1 MLCNLSDSI
10 SIKDISSNQLIL
22 IFCLDEQEAVQK
34 RTFTK
39 WINSHLAKRDPPLV
53 VKDLYEDIKDG
64 VMLLALLEVLS
75 GHKLPCE
82 QGRKLRRIHWLAN
95 VGTALRFLEGRRS
108 VYRGSPIKLVNINTT
123 DIVDGRPSIV
133 LGLIW
138 TIILYFQIEELTSS
152 LPPQKGQNSSN
163 SSVDSSNSTETAS
176 PPVKRKP
183 RLSFQ
188 GGAKR
193 ALLKWVQ
200 RTATKRLGLDVKDFG
215 PSWRSGV
222 AFHAVIFA
230 LRPQLVNM
238 ERVWNRPNRANLEE
252 AFSLAERE
260 LGIPRLLD
268 PEDVDV
274 DKPDEKSIMTYVA
287 QFLKHHPDAGEA
299 ESVGQQEEV
308 LYYIDFK
315 SKLCLSLPLSQ
326 SFKQYRVQYE
336 LKRRQVLSSLQS
348 TQRDG
353 ILTSDQALFKQAWE
367 RISTRLLDWHIQLDS
382 ALPNPLG
389 AVGIWLHQA
398 EKILQEEPLPQQSHE
413 QTANAIHQTLQQHQV
428 QCCIQNKERSLH
440 RDRSVSGVP
449 VPAEQL
455 QDMAERLNYI
465 STSSHVHLSKLEFW
479 ELKYRMLAL
488 LTLGESK
495 LKSWIVKYGR
505 LETTQLLLQ
514 SYVSFVEGQ
523 QFFQKYESLYEDLK
537 QAAVLYT
544 NADSSAEEAV
554 RRFLRDMADQWR
566 SLAVEIR
573 SVRSMLKEVEGNW
586 EKYSSAV
593 SSLQAWLEDAQVAL
607 HQPENTKRE
616 FFRNLP
622 HWMDQHTTMNDS
634 GNFLIETCDE
644 TVSRDL
650 KHQLLLLNGRW
661 RDMFIKSCQS
671 HLAAMSC
678 LCGCPLFKKKLEVQ
692 YKTAARSAQLRA
704 RDTVNGDRRQTLTTM
719 ASIKG
724 QLYKV
729 QHERLL
735 FIVRELQ
742 VLMQEALEW
751 RRVAETN
758 GNLTRR
764 FEESRAELE
773 KALRVGQACLKE
785 RGDPAELLSKHN
797 DFFGRLDQ
805 RVLNAYLKACDDL
818 TDILPE
824 EEQQGL
830 QESVRRLHKQWK
842 DIQAEAPAH
851 LLRLKVE
858 AERRIVL
865 ASLQEC
871 RIELQKEDKAIATS
885 GSERVIREHRVYFR
899 QKDPLAVCERRL
911 KTMEQL
917 CQKLPEN
924 DPMQRALLET
934 KDHLLEVRDEVERTY
949 VRFQQ
954 HPDKWREWHHG
965 VLKGHVDAL
974 DWLKTRLSVLEDVS
988 TEAEVLTQTTALEDL
1003 SIQFN
1008 FHVSSLEEVRAFF
1021 MRQFRVLSLF
1031 LKHLFKSRGRHDTW
1045 ENFKHLIVAIR
1056 FACVPFLFTCV
1067 FQSTLR
1073 AWQDFEQDREAVGQ
1087 FVCSAT
1093 PILQRERI
1101 FSSLENLTTEL
1112 DHAQLHTKTGVIT
1125 EQAKSLVKK
1134 AAEIQLGAQNHSLL
1148 HDQAQAAQERVQEI
1162 HISLEKMIMGLE
1174 KMQVRWQNFNS
1185 ESEAFSSWVCER
1197 EKELEALDLNS
1208 AHLDQQ
1214 LQTVEERMKVLS
1226 QLESE
1231 SHALARFITPGGAER
1246 IKARLIQI
1254 GRYWEELR
1262 SNVKQRGMELQASV
1276 LHKVNCSTRCLMVS
1290 RIQELQAHLAQLEQF
1305 NQALVTFTLWSENF
1319 LGELRRKSKV
1329 TISDLISVKTQIK
1342 DEALLQTQR
1351 EAIDGL
1357 QQHMDALGPSL
1368 SPEDLQRLQV
1378 RKEDCLQPVC
1388 EAQSLLQRRSEALGK
1403 LETFLVTYRSA
1414 TNSVQTL
1421 QGAVEGRG
1429 SWDQAK
1435 AEQLNQDLGQ
1445 LAQKLASLEV
1455 QAISLDSSL
1464 NKASLHLHRAEGER
1478 TSCRRLVDE
1487 QGSGLQRLQR
1497 SLGTRQSE
1505 AETLAGLWNSFRG
1518 RKELLLRSL
1527 MELEEKVRK
1536 TWLTE
1541 PSTQNFQQRYCF
1553 SRCYILFFSLSNEIH
1568 FMVPQR
1574 EIWLFQI
1581 ARQIMKCVGTTSYE
1595 YENIK
1600 YVEWVIFWQEQCAVL
1615 LDVCK
1620 DYFTL
1625 KSRITSAVERAHA
1638 VTAAQSG
1645 QHNPEDIRRALS
1657 RLEAVKPE
1665 LAGTQEELN
1674 LFFSKGKHLIS
1685 ELRKLPEHTG
1695 ESVRTEMDC
1704 IVDRWL
1710 DTSERLDSDID
1721 HLTVFLALWN
1731 EINSIANDIECWT
1744 ATSVSELSEGA
1755 VNLLSSSNVD
1765 ERLLELES
1773 KEEVLKVL
1781 QRKVTEL
1788 QEVTKT
1794 QQTPAELQTMEAD
1807 LRKKIIHAGEVYEQT
1822 RSIVKDFGVQ
1832 RQQLQDIISQLAEQL
1847 ETIEYTLS
1855 ELSQSS
1861 DPENVAKIKVS
1872 FFHFSSF
1879 AFRPSL
1885 ERSCQASL
1893 TLSDGRAGDPEASQ
1907 TMELLSSHQALV
1919 QEAWVRLRGLQ
1930 EYQAF
1935 NEALRAMGDWLE
1947 EVEEKLEKLESTEGD
1962 KKEVEER
1969 LERVQDILL
1978 MKGEGEVKLNMA
1990 AGKGELVIKSSG
2002 EAGQGVIHFK
2012 LQEVED
2018 AWAALLLRAMSCH
2031 SRLEWTVSQWGLFVE
2046 SRAQL
2051 QGWLEQVE
2059 AEVKGPLEP
2068 QLGLREKRQQLDRLC
2083 LLSADVEDH
2092 QGALCYLEESAAEL
2106 YKRTGDATFR
2116 EDETALLRAQFDDVR
2131 AATEVMVRFSECV
2144 VFEHEKY
2151 METVREL
2158 TDWLLSKGE
2167 DLQRCSDPSGNSAS
2181 IQRKLTDVRV
2191 RKELVLDPT
2200 HFRMNI
2206 GVLEGLQAAEVME
2219 EKLKA
2224 RLNELCG
2231 FSTDL
2236 GPQSERVSALIKLH
2250 NSLGLRAS
2258 RECQNKEKLLEQR
2271 FRSSL
2276 RDFRQWLVNANI
2288 STAKCFDSPHSIQE
2302 ASAALQRIQEFMSD
2316 REQGQARLDAVLAH
2330 GEQLSAVVQADRVEA
2345 VRAKTSAASDDWRS
2359 LMDNLQQREAILQ
2372 GLQSRMQA
2380 FEESLQPLQDW
2391 LNRTEITVQDSS
2403 TRLHDLPAKR
2413 LELCKL
2419 QSVLEEMCCR
2429 EPELGGLRERAHSLW
2444 EGQAAGKGFVHRV
2457 CQLAARYLAL
2467 SNRTKEKVSRIER
2480 VVGEH
2485 QLFSQ
2490 GLQELQSWVSEAQK
2504 ILETCRS
2511 TTADKSMLVT
2521 RMGHLEDLL
2530 TARQEREIQLKML
2543 ITRGE
2548 AVQRNTS
2555 AEGVPVVR
2563 KQIQDL
2569 KDSWDLLLSGTIQ
2582 CKSQLEGALS
2592 HWTSYQE
2599 DVSQFEG
2606 WLERVEES
2614 LGSSDKHYTE
2624 MRDKTANLRKAK
2636 LLYEEVLS
2644 RSSPLDTIATKGSN
2658 MTEHSATQQEV
2669 HKLNERYEAVKAKAK
2684 AAVSKAEELV
2694 LVHQEYQRGLHMF
2707 EDWLEQ
2713 EQSSLALLS
2722 PLDGD
2727 VDTLE
2732 KTLKELESSCSQG
2745 LTLLKSALASREQV
2759 VPWGVPQ
2766 IEERALETAQRE
2778 WQEYQERMRDTKTQV
2793 VQTLSR
2799 LQQLESCFQ
2808 SLDQWVED
2816 IERKVRLRSHRRSDS
2831 TTKDTQLQQL
2841 LVSETSL
2848 LWLSDFEM
2856 EGLSA
2861 LAQQI
2866 VEDAHVSARVS
2877 TRVTQLTARYHAVLL
2892 RIQVSKEH
2900 LNSLIIAEAQ
2910 STLRTFSVWQSV
2922 AAAEFRTVSESK
2934 EALDRTTMEKKMKR
2948 LETLQGDMDHGHR
2961 LLKTLREKVE
2971 QAISFLDDSSASKL
2985 EREVQAGRSHL
2996 EELILGL
3003 RAEHSTT
3010 ERRILLYKEF
3020 QERYKTQQQWLSQTR
3035 ALLSSSVEPKAELY
3049 QRRAQLAK
3057 YKAVEQ
3063 ALLSRNSAVSSVL
3076 EKGETLLSLLHS
3088 PSIKENMDRLQT
3100 DYKGLRTAAR
3110 VQKLEGHVKKQEA
3123 YHTELQEVERWLL
3136 QMSSRMVTP
3145 DPAPDG
3151 GLEAATQQLAR
3162 HKAIMEEIAG
3172 FEERLAGLKERGEE
3186 LVSGC
3191 SERLQA
3197 RLRQQTQSHLQG
3209 ARDSYSAICS
3219 TAQRV
3224 YQSLDRELQRHVS
3237 LRDTLQQCQT
3247 WLSNIQE
3254 ELQPPCWGLSVQVK
3268 QERTLQEQASTYL
3281 QLVCSTCDLSDEKV
3295 RETAADIQQ
3304 VKIQVEERM
3313 LESQELAENWRT
3325 IESLRSDLESRLR
3338 EAEQLLQ
3345 NMFRRSAELEPK
3357 VAQNQLDQAQDF
3369 IQEMQARQADLAHLR
3384 ESVGKLVT
3392 SQESPEL
3399 LEVGRLRRAWLELG
3413 KQAAKLLEQR
3423 EEDLQ
3428 RSGDYHECLST
3439 AEELF
3444 DQLSNAEKN
3453 TVEYLDALKK
3463 LSLDLQDQRCVLDDL
3478 RDNRNTILPR
3488 LSLEDKDLVKEQVG
3502 YLEQRWIHLEMQ
3514 VQQKIQDTMKTL
3526 EDLNH
3531 LEDQL
3536 RETQEW
3542 AEVQRPSVSEVLKT
3556 SPPPDLAQSFLFDH
3570 LSFCAEL
3577 EAKQQLL
3584 TQVVSEADSLS
3595 SHLGLDER
3603 RSLQALVQEVQ
3614 TLLESLGAKAAQHR
3628 KSLSKVFTE
3637 RTQFLQA
3644 LDRATGWIKQQEQ
3657 RVLADEHIALLPD
3670 ELSKQVSTCKNICS
3684 TLRAYQVELTS
3695 LWTQGRE
3702 LVMNATEEEKTET
3715 LQRLEELQ
3723 GTFES
3728 SLQRCTQHLQHLEKA
3743 LVIRKYFKVDLD
3755 RVCEWLREAEAAV
3768 FPVIDLSG
3776 SDERLQNQLDKYQQ
3790 LLDQTSAYENLLLIV
3805 QRAGQEI
3812 LPTLNEV
3819 DHCYL
3824 DEKLN
3829 GLPQQYNNILVST
3842 KEKRERVQRVIV
3854 ERREFESLIEVTHKA
3869 LRQLQEQ
3876 CDALE
3881 EPQTSQSLEGGQRL
3895 HSDYSELEKGLANL
3909 FQAMKELRGK
3919 TQDFQSMGQP
3929 YKPEV
3934 VEQLVSLHSRLNR
3947 VTKDKVKQLNS
3958 TLNTLKDYNAAVLKM
3973 DSSMNA
3979 IKEKLCS
3986 DEHTDAMQR
3995 LSSLH
4000 KLAKDLEDVA
4010 SFSETLTGQRKE
4022 LGQHFES
4029 NALKT
4034 QVASEKPQL
4043 QALKSK
4049 ISDCINECENSVV
4062 ESCSFQTE
4070 IKVTLKWLK
4079 TLREK
4084 IRCPFNLQKTN
4095 VDLVEDE
4102 VRSVLA
4108 LEDEMKSRLKLLN
4121 ILRENEKQKSN
4132 TELSSHI
4139 EGYLKDIEKL
4149 ETEVR
4154 QALTDKQIMKC
4165 MYTCSF
4171 IVLHNVWTAIILKRL
4186 TLKLHLY
4193 LNLLFLLFFRC
4204 SAQWSVFQIESKE
4217 FIKQMSEIEKR
4228 LEGFSTAKASSLQEA
4243 EDKLQSHHVSL
4254 GFFLF
4259 IHKLTKLEEHIA
4271 QFDETVSGAM
4281 VSHSVCAMRCQWTQ
4295 LNSVARA
4302 QEKALKDT
4310 VHDWRCFTEK
4320 VTSKNVLFC
4329 HCMSKDLGKDLL
4341 IFSHLLQ
4348 QVSVSRQQVQLELLE
4363 REEVERELGLVKG
4376 WIQDTQGLLLSP
4388 TADLDTLLSDLEVQ
4402 NFTTPLRETQCT
4414 CYRLLTLCEEL
4425 VHCSHA
4431 LSELDV
4437 AVQEF
4442 GEQNPLLARQL
4453 SVSLSKLT
4461 ELHSQTSR
4469 LAEGKTTRLK
4479 KAEQHFEEFN
4489 EMLTLVLN
4497 WTEKAET
4504 LISTNIVWSP
4514 ASMMQEQIRTHQA
4527 LLREWRKLQGDMEG
4541 LVERVGLLGDVVQ
4554 TEALHQQVAE
4564 LSHHAE
4570 ELQQR
4575 AKSRLL
4581 SLQDAAKDLGR
4592 LESEVK
4598 SLHQSVERVQ
4608 ETLAS
4613 PDLAHLSLREQLV
4626 QRQLLLTEM
4635 EGIKVQ
4641 VQALQTCM
4649 SNLQLPE
4656 EAMATLPLC
4665 VTAQNLQQDSSHLQ
4679 HTAIQQCNILQEAM
4693 VQYEQYE
4700 QEVKNLQKLIEEAH
4714 RVIQDRP
4721 VATGNIQELQTQIQH
4736 HEELA
4741 QKIKGYQEQIAALNS
4756 KCKMLTVKA
4765 KHATMLLTVSEV
4777 DGLSDD
4783 LEELEEEEVE
4793 MSKHPATHPSVV
4805 MMTAGR
4811 CHTLLSP
4818 VTEESGEEGTNS
4830 EVSSPPACRSPSP
4843 GPNADAS
4850 LNQVPPAL
4858 LLASLI
4864 HPSYAKELYDP
4875 SMESSASA
4883 NLDDLQRSWETLKNV
4898 ISEKQKSLYEALER
4912 QQHYQEALQS
4922 VSTKMESIE
4931 TSLNEG
4937 LEPGKSPESQMAA
4950 HQALM
4955 DEILMLQDEISALQ
4969 ACFSEELQRDEESPE
4984 QDVGDQ
4990 LALHSTLTVLGERMA
5005 TIRMK
5010 ASGKRQLLEERL
5022 SEQLEE
5028 QRQEQALQRYHSEA
5042 EELDHWLLST
5052 RASLTSALQPN
5063 AEDMDMEE
5071 QLIDCQNMLMEIEQ
5085 KVLCL
5090 SELSVHSESLL
5101 LEGKVG
5107 MRGDAEQLTLKLH
5120 GLKSSLLELQ
5130 RILQDKHTH
5139 IQFIQHKC
5147 INKIILS
5154 FTNIPDL
5161 LQCWIITTTY
5171 ALFFSSHFL
5180 QGLNKE
5186 VKNVSEEVSKCREA
5200 MGGDAESMWGGEGDG
5215 GGHDL
5220 IEEVL
5225 DGLEERLRLVDSLLD
5240 QRCDSIRD
5248 RVQEHVTFQ
5257 VVSNVLVCLWMVHC
5271 FKSLRFSALN
5281 IVCTF
5286 CVCYTQTLAEAEDG
5300 LREFEQRV
5308 CEMRGRGETLQ
5319 QDPVSTQE
5327 LLKLQDVYE
5336 ELVEMVGSRRS
5347 SLNQTLVLKAQYEK
5361 ALQDLQELVDTA
5373 HDKMAA
5379 DQKMTVGSVLEVQI
5393 LLDKHKEFFQGLEAH
5408 VVLTQA
5414 FFRQVSGVVVQRE
5427 AQALEQTV
5435 AQAQTVLKQAHRR
5448 GVELEG
5454 ILEAWSRFVG
5464 DYQAVYRQLEA
5475 VESSIPSV
5483 GLVEETEERLTER
5496 IALYQRLKSSL
5507 AERQQQL
5514 YEVLEDG
5521 KKLLLS
5527 VCCSE
5532 LEAQLTQLGEHWLCC
5547 TTKVNKELHRLDST
5561 LKHWT
5566 SYQSDSAE
5574 LGQWLASA
5582 LDRLEF
5588 WSTQSVT
5595 VPQELETVRDHLHAF
5610 LEFSKEVDAKSS
5622 LRSSV
5627 LSRGN
5632 QLLRLKRVDTAALR
5646 SHLGQVETQWA
5657 DLLTRIPVV
5666 QEKLH
5671 QLQMEKLA
5679 SRHAIT
5685 ELMSWISLMENIIQ
5699 EDQSKI
5705 MEAVGSEVVQTYI
5718 QKYKGFRIDLSCK
5731 QLTVDF
5737 VNQSVLQ
5744 MSSQDVEGK
5753 RSDKTDFAERLGA
5766 MNRRWQ
5772 ILQGLITEKIQLLEG
5787 LLESWLEYE
5796 NGVQALKTWISMQE
5810 EKTKRKP
5817 RIEDVASAQNAL
5829 KDCQELEE
5837 LLKEKEK
5844 ELEKVEEK
5852 GRVLVQDKKGEAS
5865 SVVMETLKG
5874 LNQSWTNLDQMIG
5887 QTKVSLRAVLEQ
5899 WSLYKR
5905 ACEEIHGYLMEG
5917 RYSISRLHLLTG
5929 SPEAV
5934 LVQVENLEN
5943 LQEELDRQESSLK
5956 KFGSLT
5962 EQLLKDSHPSVAD
5975 SLNTAL
5981 SDVNH
5986 RWNTLLEQISEQLRN
6001 SKSLLQLWQHYK
6013 QLHEHN
6019 SKDVQRLEERAER
6032 LLNSAAH
6039 REITEEEVKTWIR
6052 DCSDLLKTHGSVQGT
6067 LQQLTEVEEQ
6077 LRLQVEPSAMATF
6090 HTDYLSLNQRLA
6102 TVGHGLHRQQSLLEA
6117 GMKDYES
6124 FTDELDSLSRCPEEA
6139 EEVLKVSDPAVSA
6152 ELFCLQERMD
6162 KLKTQMLK
6170 LSRLSPDLEHL
6181 NGLGYRLPLND
6192 QEMIRLQNLNR
6203 TWASCSAHTTERFSK
6218 LQAAVLQRQSFLEK
6232 CEAWLTFLTQTEEK
6246 LAAEISGNY
6255 QSLLEQQREH
6265 ELFQAEMFSR
6275 QQILYSIISDGHQLL
6290 NQGQVEDRDDFGLK
6304 LALLSNQ
6311 WQGVVRRAQQRR
6323 GIIDGLVCQWQ
6334 RYTELAE
6341 KLRHW
6346 LKEVQEPEEQQEGG
6360 TVTLQQARGILDHI
6374 QLKERVLQRQQGS
6387 YVLAVEAGR
6396 QLLLSAD
6403 ARAEALLQSELT
6415 DLQERWRSTSIRLDE
6430 RKKELLSLLKDW
6442 EQCEKGI
6449 AASHE
6454 KLRAFKRKLSLA
6466 LPDHHEELHSEQIR
6480 CKELEGS
6487 TEGWTDDVT
6496 GLCVLRDA
6504 LSSNLSSDDLTV
6516 LQERL
6521 ELLQRQWEETCHQ
6534 LALRRQQ
6541 VSEKLNE
6548 WAVFNEK
6555 NKELCEWLTH
6565 MESKVSQNG
6574 DITIE
6579 EMIEKLRKDYQEEI
6593 SVAEENK
6600 QQLEQMG
6607 ERLARSSHE
6616 SKAAEIHY
6624 KLSKVNERW
6633 QHLLDL
6639 IAARVKK
6646 LRETL
6651 VAVQQLDKN
6660 MSSLRSWLAH
6670 IETELSRPIV
6680 YETCDTNEIQK
6691 KLNQQQDMQRDI
6703 EKHST
6708 GVASVLNLCEVL
6720 LHDCDA
6726 CATET
6731 ECDSIQQATRG
6742 LDRRWRNICA
6752 VAMERRL
6759 KIEETWRL
6767 WQKFLDDYSRFE
6779 DWLKAS
6785 ERTAALPNS
6794 SGVLYTVA
6802 KEELKKFEAFQR
6814 QVQECLT
6821 QLELIN
6827 KQYRRLA
6834 RENRTDSS
6842 CRLRQMVHDGNRRW
6856 DTLQRRVT
6864 AILRRL
6870 KHFISQREEFE
6881 TARDSILVWLTEM
6894 DLQLTNIEHFSE
6906 CDVQAKI
6913 KQLKAFQQE
6922 IELNTMKIGSVFS
6935 QGEALMEKSEPL
6947 DAAVIEEELDE
6958 LQRYC
6963 REVFGRVE
6971 RYYRKLTRLP
6981 LVDDDC
6987 DGSDREFDLDGSG
7000 DLSDLQ
7006 WEESNSLPR
7015 SNNSR
7020 PPSVNAAPLRAN
7032 GSGRDTPASVDSIPL
7047 EWDHDYDLEPM
7058 SHSISSDK
7066 RGRDGEEDEDILC
7079 DVVIPESPE
7088 AYIKLTENTLRSSSG
7103 TQLVISNW
7111 SSGVIARWELMQA
7124 QSHSSQNSQRED
7136 LVLLQQITSDL
7147 EAMEAWFNKTEN
7159 ELTELRGKDLSTDIR
7174 TIKERIRKLK
7184 ELQKEVDAHKSKILS
7199 LNLSS
7204 VGLLQSDSE
7213 ESRKLRER
7221 LKEMNSRWDRLGKA
7235 LQQWRGAL
7243 QEALMQCQEFHE
7255 LSHGLLLWLENI
7267 DRRRNEIVP
7276 ISSGLDRHTL
7286 RAHYR
7291 ALEQIQQ
7298 ELVDSE
7304 QRVSV
7309 LQDLSVHL
7317 LVQAQGSE
7325 CLEAQERVHV
7335 IGNRLRLLLKA
7346 VASDLQLLE
7355 RELRSL
7361 GDTQDLSA
7369 WSLADDVET
7378 SGSASPVS
7386 VVNVPVQ
7393 QSRGGSACASSR
7405 SGTSGPRGGAAAGRC
7420 QSFLLRVLRAALP
7433 LQLLLLLIV
7442 GLACLVPMT
7451 EEDYSCAHA
7460 NNFARS
7466 FHPMLRYTN
7475 GPPPI

>member
-1 MLCNLSDSI
+1 IQRS
-10 SIKDISSNQLIL
+10 K
-22 IFCLDEQEAVQK
+22 QEAVQK

-95 VGTALRFLEGRRS
+95 VGTALRFLEGRR
-108 VYRGSPIKLVNINTT
+108 IKLVNINTT

-308 LYYIDFK
+308 LLLYVFCV
-315 SKLCLSLPLSQ
+315 SLSLSVSLSQ
-326 SFKQYRVQYE
+326 REQRKVLRELKVWADQLEKDCAQAQMDKGDPGHQYKSFKQYRVQYE

-661 RDMFIKSCQS
+661 RDMFIKAKQ
-671 HLAAMSC
+671 
-678 LCGCPLFKKKLEVQ
+678 KKCSTSSFVQ

-742 VLMQEALEW
+742 VNYSELCPLITLEW

-954 HPDKWREWHHG
+954 HPDKWREWH
-965 VLKGHVDAL
+965 
-974 DWLKTRLSVLEDVS
+974 
-988 TEAEVLTQTTALEDL
+988 
-1003 SIQFN
+1003 
-1008 FHVSSLEEVRAFF
+1008 
-1021 MRQFRVLSLF
+1021 
-1031 LKHLFKSRGRHDTW
+1031 
-1045 ENFKHLIVAIR
+1045 
-1056 FACVPFLFTCV
+1056 
-1067 FQSTLR
+1067 
-1073 AWQDFEQDREAVGQ
+1073 
-1087 FVCSAT
+1087 
-1093 PILQRERI
+1093 
-1101 FSSLENLTTEL
+1101 
-1112 DHAQLHTKTGVIT
+1112 LHTKTGVIT

-1276 LHKVNCSTRCLMVS
+1276 LHKVKLN
-1290 RIQELQAHLAQLEQF
+1290 EDLEEFIHYFISYQDVW
-1305 NQALVTFTLWSENF
+1305 QALKQLQPRLVSLS
-1319 LGELRRKSKV
+1319 LGLRRLCDGGQVEKAVADLQHAHTECTQKAASKQAMLEDLLSLWQKQV
-1329 TISDLISVKTQIK
+1329 LTFLAKCVIICISSLTWEHWGLQRFK
-1342 DEALLQTQR
+1342 AL

-1765 ERLLELES
+1765 ERLA
-1773 KEEVLKVL
+1773 
-1781 QRKVTEL
+1781 Q
-1788 QEVTKT
+1788 
-1794 QQTPAELQTMEAD
+1794 
-1807 LRKKIIHAGEVYEQT
+1807 
-1822 RSIVKDFGVQ
+1822 F
-1832 RQQLQDIISQLAEQL
+1832 
-1847 ETIEYTLS
+1847 
-1855 ELSQSS
+1855 
-1861 DPENVAKIKVS
+1861 KVS
-1872 FFHFSSF
+1872 GKNHPTSLRPQCLLRAGKSRITPNGSSSF

-2018 AWAALLLRAMSCH
+2018 SSSMYVS
-2031 SRLEWTVSQWGLFVE
+2031 STWTVSQWGLFVE

-2131 AATEVMVRFSECV
+2131 AATEVMCWLQIVSN
-2144 VFEHEKY
+2144 HIY
-2151 METVREL
+2151 
-2158 TDWLLSKGE
+2158 TDFLYPE
-2167 DLQRCSDPSGNSAS
+2167 
-2181 IQRKLTDVRV
+2181 
-2191 RKELVLDPT
+2191 
-2200 HFRMNI
+2200 

-2582 CKSQLEGALS
+2582 CKRSGF
-2592 HWTSYQE
+2592 HY
-2599 DVSQFEG
+2599 
-2606 WLERVEES
+2606 
-2614 LGSSDKHYTE
+2614 SDKHYTE
-2624 MRDKTANLRKAK
+2624 MRDKTANLR
-2636 LLYEEVLS
+2636 
-2644 RSSPLDTIATKGSN
+2644 
-2658 MTEHSATQQEV
+2658 
-2669 HKLNERYEAVKAKAK
+2669 KAK

-2732 KTLKELESSCSQG
+2732 KTLKELETLQSSCSQG

-2841 LVSETSL
+2841 LQWQMEAGQKQS
-2848 LWLSDFEM
+2848 EM

-2892 RIQVSKEH
+2892 RIQETVKQLQEEIMS
-2900 LNSLIIAEAQ
+2900 IAEAQ

-3010 ERRILLYKEF
+3010 ERRILLYKD
-3020 QERYKTQQQWLSQTR
+3020 
-3035 ALLSSSVEPKAELY
+3035 
-3049 QRRAQLAK
+3049 
-3057 YKAVEQ
+3057 
-3063 ALLSRNSAVSSVL
+3063 SVL

-3110 VQKLEGHVKKQEA
+3110 AQVQKLEGHVKKQEA

-3162 HKAIMEEIAG
+3162 HK
-3172 FEERLAGLKERGEE
+3172 
-3186 LVSGC
+3186 
-3191 SERLQA
+3191 
-3197 RLRQQTQSHLQG
+3197 
-3209 ARDSYSAICS
+3209 
-3219 TAQRV
+3219 V

-3444 DQLSNAEKN
+3444 DQLSSEWDYLTRGDAEKN

-3603 RSLQALVQEVQ
+3603 RSLQALVQE
-3614 TLLESLGAKAAQHR
+3614 
-3628 KSLSKVFTE
+3628 
-3637 RTQFLQA
+3637 
-3644 LDRATGWIKQQEQ
+3644 
-3657 RVLADEHIALLPD
+3657 
-3670 ELSKQVSTCKNICS
+3670 
-3684 TLRAYQVELTS
+3684 
-3695 LWTQGRE
+3695 
-3702 LVMNATEEEKTET
+3702 
-3715 LQRLEELQ
+3715 
-3723 GTFES
+3723 
-3728 SLQRCTQHLQHLEKA
+3728 HLQHLEKA

-4154 QALTDKQIMKC
+4154 QAALQSALSLLQTYKRSLRTTCQWLGDADTVLKQTSVKSVDLEDLTEYLQETERVIDQEQTFKAGVQDTEALFTQMEAFFDSG
-4165 MYTCSF
+4165 T
-4171 IVLHNVWTAIILKRL
+4171 IVLQVEA
-4186 TLKLHLY
+4186 
-4193 LNLLFLLFFRC
+4193 
-4204 SAQWSVFQIESKE
+4204 FQ
-4217 FIKQMSEIEKR
+4217 
-4228 LEGFSTAKASSLQEA
+4228 
-4243 EDKLQSHHVSL
+4243 
-4254 GFFLF
+4254 
-4259 IHKLTKLEEHIA
+4259 HKLTKLEEHIA

-4320 VTSKNVLFC
+4320 VTSKNTV
-4329 HCMSKDLGKDLL
+4329 SEDLHSRVPD
-4341 IFSHLLQ
+4341 
-4348 QVSVSRQQVQLELLE
+4348 SVVEKAASMVALNSLLE
-4363 REEVERELGLVKG
+4363 YHDSFSREVERESSAL
-4376 WIQDTQGLLLSP
+4376 
-4388 TADLDTLLSDLEVQ
+4388 TLLK
-4402 NFTTPLRETQCT
+4402 
-4414 CYRLLTLCEEL
+4414 
-4425 VHCSHA
+4425 HHA
-4431 LSELDV
+4431 LS
-4437 AVQEF
+4437 
-4442 GEQNPLLARQL
+4442 LLLQPVSAGVHTHSNQSSSPWHRPATPTNL
-4453 SVSLSKLT
+4453 SDTPCNNQSDSPRNQPATPTNLST
-4461 ELHSQTSR
+4461 TSCNNQS
-4469 LAEGKTTRLK
+4469 
-4479 KAEQHFEEFN
+4479 AEQHFEEFN

-5139 IQFIQHKC
+5139 IQ
-5147 INKIILS
+5147 
-5154 FTNIPDL
+5154 
-5161 LQCWIITTTY
+5161 
-5171 ALFFSSHFL
+5171 
-5180 QGLNKE
+5180 G
-5186 VKNVSEEVSKCREA
+5186 
-5200 MGGDAESMWGGEGDG
+5200 
-5215 GGHDL
+5215 
-5220 IEEVL
+5220 
-5225 DGLEERLRLVDSLLD
+5225 SLLEQED
-5240 QRCDSIRD
+5240 SEPDSSLSQSPSVMDWLSQARSTRSQQHQDTVQRQ
-5248 RVQEHVTFQ
+5248 RVRGNIY

-7079 DVVIPESPE
+7079 GSTMRLMGDCRGSLDAVKRAEGELEEEEDDLSGLKNP
-7088 AYIKLTENTLRSSSG
+7088 ENTD
-7103 TQLVISNW
+7103 TQNT
-7111 SSGVIARWELMQA
+7111 GVIARWELMQA

-7393 QSRGGSACASSR
+7393 SRGGSACASSR

>member
-1 MLCNLSDSI
+1 
-10 SIKDISSNQLIL
+10 
-22 IFCLDEQEAVQK
+22 IFINPFTRKCPHNGKDEQEAVQK

-308 LYYIDFK
+308 LLLYVFCV
-315 SKLCLSLPLSQ
+315 SLSLSVSLSQ
-326 SFKQYRVQYE
+326 REQRKVLRELKVWADQLEKDCAQAQMDKGDPGHQYKSFKQYRVQYE

-661 RDMFIKSCQS
+661 RDMFIKAKQ
-671 HLAAMSC
+671 
-678 LCGCPLFKKKLEVQ
+678 KKCSTSSFVQ

-954 HPDKWREWHHG
+954 HPDKWREWH
-965 VLKGHVDAL
+965 
-974 DWLKTRLSVLEDVS
+974 
-988 TEAEVLTQTTALEDL
+988 
-1003 SIQFN
+1003 
-1008 FHVSSLEEVRAFF
+1008 
-1021 MRQFRVLSLF
+1021 
-1031 LKHLFKSRGRHDTW
+1031 
-1045 ENFKHLIVAIR
+1045 
-1056 FACVPFLFTCV
+1056 
-1067 FQSTLR
+1067 
-1073 AWQDFEQDREAVGQ
+1073 
-1087 FVCSAT
+1087 
-1093 PILQRERI
+1093 
-1101 FSSLENLTTEL
+1101 
-1112 DHAQLHTKTGVIT
+1112 LHTKTGVIT

-1214 LQTVEERMKVLS
+1214 LQTVEVKGNDL
-1226 QLESE
+1226 
-1231 SHALARFITPGGAER
+1231 
-1246 IKARLIQI
+1246 
-1254 GRYWEELR
+1254 
-1262 SNVKQRGMELQASV
+1262 KQRR
-1276 LHKVNCSTRCLMVS
+1276 T
-1290 RIQELQAHLAQLEQF
+1290 
-1305 NQALVTFTLWSENF
+1305 
-1319 LGELRRKSKV
+1319 
-1329 TISDLISVKTQIK
+1329 
-1342 DEALLQTQR
+1342 
-1351 EAIDGL
+1351 DGL

-1765 ERLLELES
+1765 ERLA
-1773 KEEVLKVL
+1773 
-1781 QRKVTEL
+1781 Q
-1788 QEVTKT
+1788 
-1794 QQTPAELQTMEAD
+1794 
-1807 LRKKIIHAGEVYEQT
+1807 
-1822 RSIVKDFGVQ
+1822 F
-1832 RQQLQDIISQLAEQL
+1832 
-1847 ETIEYTLS
+1847 
-1855 ELSQSS
+1855 
-1861 DPENVAKIKVS
+1861 KVS
-1872 FFHFSSF
+1872 GKNHPTSLRPQCLLRAGKSRITPNGSSSF

-2018 AWAALLLRAMSCH
+2018 SSSMYVS
-2031 SRLEWTVSQWGLFVE
+2031 STWTVSQWGLFVE

-2131 AATEVMVRFSECV
+2131 AATEVMCWLQIVSN
-2144 VFEHEKY
+2144 HIY
-2151 METVREL
+2151 
-2158 TDWLLSKGE
+2158 TDFLYPE
-2167 DLQRCSDPSGNSAS
+2167 
-2181 IQRKLTDVRV
+2181 
-2191 RKELVLDPT
+2191 
-2200 HFRMNI
+2200 

-2732 KTLKELESSCSQG
+2732 KTLKELETLQSSCSQG

-2816 IERKVRLRSHRRSDS
+2816 IERKQWQMEAGQKQS
-2831 TTKDTQLQQL
+2831 
-2841 LVSETSL
+2841 
-2848 LWLSDFEM
+2848 EM

-2892 RIQVSKEH
+2892 RIQETVKQLQEEIMS
-2900 LNSLIIAEAQ
+2900 IAEAQ

-3110 VQKLEGHVKKQEA
+3110 
-3123 YHTELQEVERWLL
+3123 
-3136 QMSSRMVTP
+3136 
-3145 DPAPDG
+3145 
-3151 GLEAATQQLAR
+3151 
-3162 HKAIMEEIAG
+3162 AIMEEIAG

-3444 DQLSNAEKN
+3444 DQLSSEWDYLTRGDAEKN

-4154 QALTDKQIMKC
+4154 QAALQSALSLLQTYKRSLRTTCQWLGDADTVLKQTSVKSVDLEDLTEYLQETERC

-4320 VTSKNVLFC
+4320 VTSKNTV
-4329 HCMSKDLGKDLL
+4329 SEDLHSRVPD
-4341 IFSHLLQ
+4341 
-4348 QVSVSRQQVQLELLE
+4348 SVVEKAASMVALNSLLE
-4363 REEVERELGLVKG
+4363 YHDSFSREVERESSALTLLKHHALS
-4376 WIQDTQGLLLSP
+4376 LLLQPVSAGVHTHSNQSSSP
-4388 TADLDTLLSDLEVQ
+4388 WHRPATPTNLSDTPCNNQSDSPRNQPATPTNLS
-4402 NFTTPLRETQCT
+4402 TTSCNNQS
-4414 CYRLLTLCEEL
+4414 TLCEEL

-5139 IQFIQHKC
+5139 IQ
-5147 INKIILS
+5147 
-5154 FTNIPDL
+5154 
-5161 LQCWIITTTY
+5161 
-5171 ALFFSSHFL
+5171 
-5180 QGLNKE
+5180 G
-5186 VKNVSEEVSKCREA
+5186 
-5200 MGGDAESMWGGEGDG
+5200 
-5215 GGHDL
+5215 
-5220 IEEVL
+5220 
-5225 DGLEERLRLVDSLLD
+5225 SLLEQED
-5240 QRCDSIRD
+5240 SEPDSSLSQSPSVMDWLSQARSTRSQQHQDTVQRQ
-5248 RVQEHVTFQ
+5248 RVRGNIY

-7079 DVVIPESPE
+7079 GSTMRLMGDCRGSLDAVKRAEGELEEEEDDLSGLKNP
-7088 AYIKLTENTLRSSSG
+7088 ENTD
-7103 TQLVISNW
+7103 TQNT
-7111 SSGVIARWELMQA
+7111 GVIARWELMQA

-7393 QSRGGSACASSR
+7393 SRGGSACASSR

>member
-1 MLCNLSDSI
+1 MSF
-10 SIKDISSNQLIL
+10 
-22 IFCLDEQEAVQK
+22 IFWFGLDEQEAVQK

-53 VKDLYEDIKDG
+53 VKDLFEDIKDG

-95 VGTALRFLEGRRS
+95 VGTALRFLEGRR
-108 VYRGSPIKLVNINTT
+108 IKLVNINTT
-123 DIVDGRPSIV
+123 DVVDGRPSIV

-152 LPPQKGQNSSN
+152 LPPQKGQTSST

-287 QFLKHHPDAGEA
+287 QFLKHHPDTQEA

-308 LYYIDFK
+308 L
-315 SKLCLSLPLSQ
+315 SLSQELAHQSFCHREQRKILQELKAWADQLERDCAQAQIETGDCGQQYQ
-326 SFKQYRVQYE
+326 SFKQCRVQYE
-336 LKRRQVLSSLQS
+336 LKRRQVLSSLHS
-348 TQRDG
+348 TQKDG
-353 ILTSDQALFKQAWE
+353 FLTSDQALLKQAWE
-367 RISTRLLDWHIQLDS
+367 RLSTRLLDWHKQLDA
-382 ALPNPLG
+382 ALPDPLG

-413 QTANAIHQTLQQHQV
+413 QTANAIHQTLQQHQ
-428 QCCIQNKERSLH
+428 
-440 RDRSVSGVP
+440 P
-449 VPAEQL
+449 VKCPQAF
-455 QDMAERLNYI
+455 
-465 STSSHVHLSKLEFW
+465 H
-479 ELKYRMLAL
+479 
-488 LTLGESK
+488 ESK

-505 LETTQLLLQ
+505 LESAQLLLQ
-514 SYVSFVEGQ
+514 SYMSFVEDQ
-523 QFFQKYESLYEDLK
+523 QFFQKYESLSEALK
-537 QAAVLYT
+537 QTAVLYT
-544 NADSSAEEAV
+544 NADSSGETAEEAV
-554 RRFLRDMADQWR
+554 RRFLRDVADQWR
-566 SLAVEIR
+566 SLAVEVR
-573 SVRSMLKEVEGNW
+573 SVRSMLEEVQGNW

-593 SSLQAWLEDAQVAL
+593 SSLQVWLEDAQDAL
-607 HQPENTKRE
+607 NQPENNKRE

-622 HWMDQHTTMNDS
+622 HWMDQHAAMNDA

-661 RDMFIKSCQS
+661 RDMFNKAKQVYSLNPETMMLNLSFFVPKAII
-671 HLAAMSC
+671 HRLPWMEA
-678 LCGCPLFKKKLEVQ
+678 Q
-692 YKTAARSAQLRA
+692 YKTAARSVQLRA
-704 RDTVNGDRRQTLTTM
+704 RDTGNGDGRQALTTM

-729 QHERLL
+729 KDKLWSQC
-735 FIVRELQ
+735 Q
-742 VLMQEALEW
+742 
-751 RRVAETN
+751 VAEAN

-773 KALRVGQACLKE
+773 KTLRVGQACLKE
-785 RGDPAELLSKHN
+785 RGDPAELFSKHN

-842 DIQAEAPAH
+842 DIQAEAPVH
-851 LLRLKVE
+851 LLRLRVE
-858 AERRIVL
+858 AERRMVMT
-865 ASLQEC
+865 SLQEC
-871 RIELQKEDKAIATS
+871 RLELQKEEKALSTA
-885 GSERVIREHRVYFR
+885 GSEKVIKEHRAYFR
-899 QKDPLAVCERRL
+899 QKDPLSIYEGRL

-917 CQKLPEN
+917 CQRLPEN
-924 DPMQRALLET
+924 DLMQKALLET
-934 KDHLLEVRDEVERTY
+934 KDYLSEVKAEVEYTY
-949 VRFQQ
+949 MRLLQ
-954 HPDKWREWHHG
+954 HPDKWREWHTRIAYCDIIFHERNKYCLITLICIVFFCLCVGICNSLCVHFVNMVHAYFMFVQELHTQTG
-965 VLKGHVDAL
+965 VLTD
-974 DWLKTRLSVLEDVS
+974 
-988 TEAEVLTQTTALEDL
+988 Q
-1003 SIQFN
+1003 
-1008 FHVSSLEEVRAFF
+1008 
-1021 MRQFRVLSLF
+1021 
-1031 LKHLFKSRGRHDTW
+1031 
-1045 ENFKHLIVAIR
+1045 
-1056 FACVPFLFTCV
+1056 
-1067 FQSTLR
+1067 
-1073 AWQDFEQDREAVGQ
+1073 
-1087 FVCSAT
+1087 
-1093 PILQRERI
+1093 
-1101 FSSLENLTTEL
+1101 
-1112 DHAQLHTKTGVIT
+1112 AQ
-1125 EQAKSLVKK
+1125 SLVKK
-1134 AAEIQLGAQNHSLL
+1134 ATEIQLGAQNHSLL
-1148 HDQAQAAQERVQEI
+1148 HDQAQAAQEKVQEI
-1162 HISLEKMIMGLE
+1162 QISLEKITSLLLTIFRMRGKFKLLPTIPLIMDIFVFFFSQAIEAGL
-1174 KMQVRWQNFNS
+1174 
-1185 ESEAFSSWVCER
+1185 
-1197 EKELEALDLNS
+1197 
-1208 AHLDQQ
+1208 
-1214 LQTVEERMKVLS
+1214 EERMDVLN
-1226 QLESE
+1226 QLEME
-1231 SHALARFITPGGAER
+1231 CHALTRFITPGEAER

-1254 GRYWEELR
+1254 SRYWEELKN
-1262 SNVKQRGMELQASV
+1262 NVKQRGVELQVKNLLKELAEKLNKPVTSCSSSSETYQALHDHVVRSYVPEKFCRNAGRKKNLESITIAFIYLFPQYGFSFARYERDFSV
-1276 LHKVNCSTRCLMVS
+1276 LHGWLDRCEYLCNSDTPYLTMDKAKLHSQLQMLQVIYHVRTWKLILRVEELGYFCMFS
-1290 RIQELQAHLAQLEQF
+1290 FDAEILRGNMFIKAELCTETSLYVPFPFIQ
-1305 NQALVTFTLWSENF
+1305 
-1319 LGELRRKSKV
+1319 
-1329 TISDLISVKTQIK
+1329 D
-1342 DEALLQTQR
+1342 DESLLQTQR
-1351 EAIDGL
+1351 EAVDGL
-1357 QQHMDALGPSL
+1357 QQHINAFGPSL
-1368 SPEDLQRLQV
+1368 TPEDLQRLQV
-1378 RKEDCLQPVC
+1378 RKEDCLQPFV
-1388 EAQSLLQRRSEALGK
+1388 EAHSLLQRRSETLVK
-1403 LETFLVTYRSA
+1403 LETFLVTYRS
-1414 TNSVQTL
+1414 TTSSLQTL
-1421 QGAVEGRG
+1421 QGAVEGRD

-1435 AEQLNQDLGQ
+1435 AGQLNQELGR
-1445 LAQKLASLEV
+1445 LAQELASLEM

-1464 NKASLHLHRAEGER
+1464 SKSYLHLHGTGGER

-1487 QGSGLQRLQR
+1487 LGSGLQGLQR
-1497 SLGTRQSE
+1497 ILGTRQSE
-1505 AETLAGLWNSFRG
+1505 ADALKAMWNSFRG
-1518 RKELLLRSL
+1518 RKELLLKSL
-1527 MELEEKVRK
+1527 KELEERTRRK
-1536 TWLTE
+1536 WLTE
-1541 PSTQNFQQRYCF
+1541 PSIQSFQHRLWILDQLEEELQALQHSQLWLRERGEQLSQRDHE
-1553 SRCYILFFSLSNEIH
+1553 LAKEAQQDVTLVQSNWEKTEKLIS
-1568 FMVPQR
+1568 
-1574 EIWLFQI
+1574 E
-1581 ARQIMKCVGTTSYE
+1581 E
-1595 YENIK
+1595 
-1600 YVEWVIFWQEQCAVL
+1600 QEQCTL
-1615 LDVCK
+1615 LLETCR
-1620 DYFTL
+1620 DYFNL
-1625 KSRITSAVERAHA
+1625 KSKITSAVERACA
-1638 VTAAQSG
+1638 VTTAQFG
-1645 QHNPEDIRRALS
+1645 QSNPEDIQRALS
-1657 RLEAVKPE
+1657 RLEAVRPE

-1674 LFFSKGKHLIS
+1674 LFISKGKRLIS
-1685 ELRKLPEHTG
+1685 ELRKLSEDTG
-1695 ESVRTEMDC
+1695 ESVRAEMDS
-1704 IVDRWL
+1704 IVDQWL
-1710 DTSERLDSDID
+1710 HVRSVRLNIFMDADIGR
-1721 HLTVFLALWN
+1721 LTVSLVLWN
-1731 EINSIANDIECWT
+1731 EINSIANDIECWSI
-1744 ATSVSELSEGA
+1744 TSVSELSEGIYLFS
-1755 VNLLSSSNVD
+1755 VF
-1765 ERLLELES
+1765 EQLELYS
-1773 KEEVLKVL
+1773 KEEVLEVL
-1781 QRKVTEL
+1781 QGKVTEL
-1788 QEVTKT
+1788 QDVTKT
-1794 QQTPAELQTMEAD
+1794 QRTPTELQAMEAD
-1807 LRKKIIHAGEVYEQT
+1807 LRKKILHAEEIYEQT
-1822 RSIVKDFGVQ
+1822 KSILRDFSSK
-1832 RQQLQDIISQLAEQL
+1832 RQQLQDIVSHIAEQL
-1847 ETIEYTLS
+1847 ETTEDALS

-1872 FFHFSSF
+1872 LLHSF
-1879 AFRPSL
+1879 PINSLRALCRAYPSQQLTQLGEGITVLVKQSEATALRATWVIGALQETLLQRFNGEREREQRIQANRVQFEDKARKTVIYPLFCPRPSL
-1885 ERSCQASL
+1885 ERLCQASL
-1893 TLSDGRAGDPEASQ
+1893 TMSDSRAAGTEASLS
-1907 TMELLSSHQALV
+1907 MELLSSHQALV
-1919 QEAWVRLRGLQ
+1919 QETWARLRGLQ

-1935 NEALRAMGDWLE
+1935 MEAHKAIGDWLE
-1947 EVEEKLEKLESTEGD
+1947 EVEERLEKLESTEGNKRD
-1962 KKEVEER
+1962 VQER
-1969 LERVQDILL
+1969 LEQVQDILL

-1990 AGKGELVIKSSG
+1990 AGKGELVIKNNG
-2002 EAGQGVIHFK
+2002 ENGQEVIHSK
-2012 LQEVED
+2012 LQEAED

-2031 SRLEWTVSQWGLFVE
+2031 SRLEWTVSQWDLFVE

-2068 QLGLREKRQQLDRLC
+2068 QLGLREKRQQLERLC
-2083 LLSADVEDH
+2083 LLLTDVEDH

-2106 YKRTGDATFR
+2106 YKRTGDPTFR

-2131 AATEVMVRFSECV
+2131 AERVRLSEGV

-2151 METVREL
+2151 VETVREL

-2167 DLQRCSDPSGNSAS
+2167 ELQRCSDPSGDSAS
-2181 IQRKLTDVRV
+2181 IQQKLTDVRGRERLRRV
-2191 RKELVLDPT
+2191 RLSCDRAGRLTAAAGCELMDAEVQALSRALQQWEGRALSTRDALET
-2200 HFRMNI
+2200 AVAAATGAERERSRLNEQ
-2206 GVLEGLQAAEVME
+2206 LEGEMERLEERLKEWSEGLSRSERRNSGTAAVEGWTLAKVTNRDCLHAAEVME

-2224 RLNELCG
+2224 QLNELYG
-2231 FSTDL
+2231 FSSDL

-2276 RDFRQWLVNANI
+2276 RDFRQWLVNAKI

-2302 ASAALQRIQEFMSD
+2302 ASGALQKIQEFMSD

-2330 GEQLSAVVQADRVEA
+2330 GEQLSTVVPADRVEA
-2345 VRAKTSAASDDWRS
+2345 VRAKVSAASDDWGN
-2359 LMDNLQQREAILQ
+2359 LMDNLQQKETLLQ
-2372 GLQSRMQA
+2372 GLQSRMQE
-2380 FEESLQPLQDW
+2380 FEESVQPLQDW
-2391 LNRTEITVQDSS
+2391 LNRTEVTVQESS
-2403 TRLHDLPAKR
+2403 ARLHDLPAKR

-2419 QSVLEEMCCR
+2419 QSVLEEMCSK
-2429 EPELGGLRERAHSLW
+2429 EPDLGGLRERAHSLW

-2490 GLQELQSWVSEAQK
+2490 GLQELQSWVLEAQE
-2504 ILETCRS
+2504 ILETCQS
-2511 TTADKSMLVT
+2511 ATANKSVLIT
-2521 RMGHLEDLL
+2521 RMGQLEALL

-2569 KDSWDLLLSGTIQ
+2569 KDSWDLLLSASIQ
-2582 CKSQLEGALS
+2582 CKSQLESALS

-2606 WLERVEES
+2606 WLERVEDS
-2614 LGSSDKHYTE
+2614 LGSTDKRYTE
-2624 MRDKTANLRKAK
+2624 MRDKTANLRRAK

-2658 MTEHSATQQEV
+2658 MAENS
-2669 HKLNERYEAVKAKAK
+2669 
-2684 AAVSKAEELV
+2684 AAVNKAEELV

-2713 EQSSLALLS
+2713 EQSNLALLS

-2727 VDTLE
+2727 LDTLG
-2732 KTLKELESSCSQG
+2732 KTLKELQMLQSRFSEG
-2745 LTLLKSALASREQV
+2745 HTLLRSALTSREQV
-2759 VPWGVPQ
+2759 IPWGIPQ

-2778 WQEYQERMRDTKTQV
+2778 WQGYQDRMGDTKAQV
-2793 VQTLSR
+2793 EQTLVR
-2799 LQQLESCFQ
+2799 LQKLEDCFQ
-2808 SLDQWVED
+2808 NLDQWLVD
-2816 IERKVRLRSHRRSDS
+2816 IELKVRLRSHRRSDS
-2831 TTKDTQLQQL
+2831 TTKDIQLQQL
-2841 LVSETSL
+2841 LVRG
-2848 LWLSDFEM
+2848 F
-2856 EGLSA
+2856 SA
-2861 LAQQI
+2861 VTVIL
-2866 VEDAHVSARVS
+2866 DTHVSARVS
-2877 TRVTQLTARYHAVLL
+2877 ARVTQLTARYHALL
-2892 RIQVSKEH
+2892 IRMQETIKQLQEEITS
-2900 LNSLIIAEAQ
+2900 IAEAQ
-2910 STLRTFSVWQSV
+2910 STLRTFSDWLSV
-2922 AAAEFRTVSESK
+2922 ATADFRTVSENK
-2934 EALDRTTMEKKMKR
+2934 EALDRTTMEKKMKK
-2948 LETLQGDMDHGHR
+2948 LESLQGNMDHGHS
-2961 LLKTLREKVE
+2961 LLKTLRERVE
-2971 QAISFLDDSSASKL
+2971 QAVSFLDDSGASKL
-2985 EREVQAGRSHL
+2985 EKDVQAGRSQL

-3003 RAEHSTT
+3003 RTEHGTT
-3010 ERRILLYKEF
+3010 ERSILFYKEF
-3020 QERYKTQQQWLSQTR
+3020 QERYKAQLQWLSETR
-3035 ALLSSSVEPKAELY
+3035 ALFNSSVEPKAELY

-3076 EKGETLLSLLHS
+3076 EKGENLLYLLQ
-3088 PSIKENMDRLQT
+3088 MFLQ
-3100 DYKGLRTAAR
+3100 AQ
-3110 VQKLEGHVKKQEA
+3110 VQRLEGHVKKQEV
-3123 YHTELQEVERWLL
+3123 YHSELQEVERWLL

-3145 DPAPDG
+3145 DPAPG
-3151 GLEAATQQLAR
+3151 SGLEAATQQLAR

-3191 SERLQA
+3191 SERIQA

-3237 LRDTLQQCQT
+3237 LRDALQQCQT
-3247 WLSNIQE
+3247 WLSNMHE
-3254 ELQPPCWGLSVQVK
+3254 ELQPPVHTPRCLEEALIQVK

-3295 RETAADIQQ
+3295 QETAADIQQ
-3304 VKIQVEERM
+3304 VKIQRM
-3313 LESQELAENWRT
+3313 LESQELAESWRA
-3325 IESLRSDLESRLR
+3325 IKGLRSDLEFRLR

-3345 NMFRRSAELEPK
+3345 NMLRRSAELEPK
-3357 VAQNQLDQAQDF
+3357 VAQNQLDQIKTGDF
-3369 IQEMQARQADLAHLR
+3369 IQEVQARQADLTHLR
-3384 ESVGKLVT
+3384 ESVGKLMT
-3392 SQESPEL
+3392 GQESPEL
-3399 LEVGRLRRAWLELG
+3399 VEVGRLRRAWLELG

-3423 EEDLQ
+3423 EQDLQ
-3428 RSGDYHECLST
+3428 RSGDYHECLSM

-3444 DQLSNAEKN
+3444 DQLSKEWEYLTRHASI
-3453 TVEYLDALKK
+3453 VMYLDALKK
-3463 LSLDLQDQRCVLDDL
+3463 LSVDLQDQRCVLDAL

-3488 LSLEDKDLVKEQVG
+3488 LGLEDKDLVKEQVG
-3502 YLEQRWIHLEMQ
+3502 YLEQRWTQLEMQ
-3514 VQQKIQDTMKTL
+3514 VHQKIQDIVQTL

-3542 AEVQRPSVSEVLKT
+3542 AEVQRPSISKVLKT

-3595 SHLGLDER
+3595 SHLGLDDR
-3603 RSLQALVQEVQ
+3603 KTLQALVQEVQ
-3614 TLLESLGAKAAQHR
+3614 VLLESLGSKAAQHR
-3628 KSLSKVFTE
+3628 KSLSKLFTE

-3644 LDRATGWIKQQEQ
+3644 LDRAAGWIKQQEQ

-3670 ELSKQVSTCKNICS
+3670 GLSKQVSTCKNICS

-3702 LVMNATEEEKTET
+3702 LVKDTTEEKKTET

-3723 GTFES
+3723 GTFEA

-3755 RVCEWLREAEAAV
+3755 RVCEWLRQAEAAT
-3768 FPVIDLSG
+3768 FPVVNLSG
-3776 SDERLQNQLDKYQQ
+3776 SDEELQNQLDKYQQ
-3790 LLDQTSAYENLLLIV
+3790 LLVHTSAYENLLLIV

-3829 GLPQQYNNILVST
+3829 GLPQQYNNILIST
-3842 KEKRERVQRVIV
+3842 KEKRERVQQVIQ
-3854 ERREFESLIEVTHKA
+3854 ERREFESLIEVTRKA
-3869 LRQLQEQ
+3869 LGELQEQ

-3881 EPQTSQSLEGGQRL
+3881 KQITNQSLEDGKRL
-3895 HSDYSELEKGLANL
+3895 HSDYADLQKGLANL
-3909 FQAMKELRGK
+3909 FQALKELRGK
-3919 TQDFQSMGQP
+3919 TQDFHSKGQP
-3929 YKPEV
+3929 YTPEIID
-3934 VEQLVSLHSRLNR
+3934 QLASLHNRLDL
-3947 VTKDKVKQLNS
+3947 VTKEKVKQLNS
-3958 TLNTLKDYNAAVLKM
+3958 TLNLLEDYNAKVVKM
-3973 DSSMNA
+3973 DSGMNE
-3979 IKEKLCS
+3979 IKEHMDKLCS
-3986 DEHTDAMQR
+3986 EEQLDAMER
-3995 LSSLH
+3995 FSRLH
-4000 KLAKDLEDVA
+4000 KLAKDLEETISYSE
-4010 SFSETLTGQRKE
+4010 SFTGQIVELSQHFDPDTLT
-4022 LGQHFES
+4022 
-4029 NALKT
+4029 N
-4034 QVASEKPQL
+4034 QVASKEPQL

-4049 ISDCINECENSVV
+4049 IFKCIEECECCIVGRYSLQKKI
-4062 ESCSFQTE
+4062 EA
-4070 IKVTLKWLK
+4070 TLEWLSK
-4079 TLREK
+4079 LRDRLK
-4084 IRCPFNLQKTN
+4084 CPLNLQETN
-4095 VDLVEDE
+4095 VDIVQDE

-4108 LEDEMKSRLKLLN
+4108 LQGEVKSRLKLLEV
-4121 ILRENEKQKSN
+4121 LSQNEKQKYSAEQ
-4132 TELSSHI
+4132 TFPSHI
-4139 EGYLKDIEKL
+4139 EDYLKDIAVL
-4149 ETEVR
+4149 ETEVQ
-4154 QALTDKQIMKC
+4154 QALTTKQAALQSALSLLQTYKC
-4165 MYTCSF
+4165 ALKSTHQWNEDADT
-4171 IVLHNVWTAIILKRL
+4171 VLKQTSQKPDLEDFKEYLWEAERVIAQKQTLNNAVWEIEA
-4186 TLKLHLY
+4186 
-4193 LNLLFLLFFRC
+4193 LFLQMEDFFDCAVVEELKQDYESTFQRSSNC
-4204 SAQWSVFQIESKE
+4204 LYVVCLRWSTQWRSFQKESE
-4217 FIKQMSEIEKR
+4217 EVVKQMSETERR
-4228 LEGFSTAKASSLQEA
+4228 LAEFSTAKASSLEEA
-4243 EDKLQSHHVSL
+4243 EDKLHSHQMAHGGVQSQRQA
-4254 GFFLF
+4254 
-4259 IHKLTKLEEHIA
+4259 LEQIA
-4271 QFDETVSGAM
+4271 DRQQMKYNDLHATLPSEIS
-4281 VSHSVCAMRCQWTQ
+4281 TQ
-4295 LNSVARA
+4295 LAEVT
-4302 QEKALKDT
+4302 LK
-4310 VHDWRCFTEK
+4310 C
-4320 VTSKNVLFC
+4320 TSTQNKC
-4329 HCMSKDLGKDLL
+4329 KMQLGISLNK
-4341 IFSHLLQ
+4341 
-4348 QVSVSRQQVQLELLE
+4348 
-4363 REEVERELGLVKG
+4363 
-4376 WIQDTQGLLLSP
+4376 LS
-4388 TADLDTLLSDLEVQ
+4388 
-4402 NFTTPLRETQCT
+4402 
-4414 CYRLLTLCEEL
+4414 
-4425 VHCSHA
+4425 
-4431 LSELDV
+4431 
-4437 AVQEF
+4437 
-4442 GEQNPLLARQL
+4442 
-4453 SVSLSKLT
+4453 

-4479 KAEQHFEEFN
+4479 KAERHFEEFN

-4504 LISTNIVWSP
+4504 LVSANIIWSP

-4527 LLREWRKLQGDMEG
+4527 LLREWRKLQGEMEG
-4541 LVERVGLLGDVVQ
+4541 LADRVGMLGEVVQ
-4554 TEALHQQVAE
+4554 TEALHHQVAE

-4581 SLQDAAKDLGR
+4581 SLQDAAKDLNR
-4592 LESEVK
+4592 LENEVK
-4598 SLHQSVERVQ
+4598 ILHQSIERVQ

-4613 PDLAHLSLREQLV
+4613 PDLARLSLREQLV

-4635 EGIKVQ
+4635 EGFKVQ
-4641 VQALQTCM
+4641 VQALQMCM
-4649 SNLQLPE
+4649 STLQLPE
-4656 EAMATLPLC
+4656 EVMATLPLC
-4665 VTAQNLQQDSSHLQ
+4665 VTAQSLQQDSSQLQ

-4714 RVIQDRP
+4714 HVIQDRP
-4721 VATGNIQELQTQIQH
+4721 VATGNIQELKTQIQH

-4777 DGLSDD
+4777 DGLSDG
-4783 LEELEEEEVE
+4783 LEELEDEEVE

-4805 MMTAGR
+4805 MVSELAA
-4811 CHTLLSP
+4811 LSRAP
-4818 VTEESGEEGTNS
+4818 
-4830 EVSSPPACRSPSP
+4830 
-4843 GPNADAS
+4843 
-4850 LNQVPPAL
+4850 LQ
-4858 LLASLI
+4858 
-4864 HPSYAKELYDP
+4864 ELYDP
-4875 SMESSASA
+4875 SMESSAST

-4931 TSLNEG
+4931 TSLSEG

-4969 ACFSEELQRDEESPE
+4969 ACFSEELQQNEESPE
-4984 QDVGDQ
+4984 QDAGDQ

-5022 SEQLEE
+5022 NEQLEE

-5052 RASLTSALQPN
+5052 RATLNSALQPN

-5071 QLIDCQNMLMEIEQ
+5071 QLIDCQNMLLEIEQ

-5101 LEGKVG
+5101 LEGKAG

-5120 GLKSSLLELQ
+5120 SLKASLLELQ

-5139 IQFIQHKC
+5139 IQVSIMQ
-5147 INKIILS
+5147 
-5154 FTNIPDL
+5154 D
-5161 LQCWIITTTY
+5161 TY
-5171 ALFFSSHFL
+5171 TKS
-5180 QGLNKE
+5180 
-5186 VKNVSEEVSKCREA
+5186 
-5200 MGGDAESMWGGEGDG
+5200 AESMWDG

-5220 IEEVL
+5220 IEEVV

-5240 QRCDSIRD
+5240 QRCDSIRQ
-5248 RVQEHVTFQ
+5248 RLQEHTTFQ
-5257 VVSNVLVCLWMVHC
+5257 VWT
-5271 FKSLRFSALN
+5271 
-5281 IVCTF
+5281 I
-5286 CVCYTQTLAEAEDG
+5286 
-5300 LREFEQRV
+5300 
-5308 CEMRGRGETLQ
+5308 
-5319 QDPVSTQE
+5319 
-5327 LLKLQDVYE
+5327 DVYE

-5373 HDKMAA
+5373 QDKMAA

-5427 AQALEQTV
+5427 AQVLEQSV
-5435 AQAQTVLKQAHRR
+5435 AQAQSVLKQAHRR

-5454 ILEAWSRFVG
+5454 ILESWSRLVG

-5483 GLVEETEERLTER
+5483 GLVEETEERLSER
-5496 IALYQRLKSSL
+5496 IALYQHLKCSL

-5566 SYQSDSAE
+5566 RYQSDSAV

-5632 QLLRLKRVDTAALR
+5632 QLLRLKKVDTASLR
-5646 SHLGQVETQWA
+5646 SHLAQVETQWA

-5671 QLQMEKLA
+5671 QLQMEKLP

-5699 EDQSKI
+5699 EDQDKI
-5705 MEAVGSEVVQTYI
+5705 MEAVGSGVVQTYI

-5796 NGVQALKTWISMQE
+5796 NGVQTLKAWIGMQE
-5810 EKTKRKP
+5810 EKLKKKP
-5817 RIEDVASAQNAL
+5817 RIEDVASAQSAL
-5829 KDCQELEE
+5829 KNCQELEE
-5837 LLKEKEK
+5837 LVKEKEK
-5844 ELEKVEEK
+5844 ELEKVDEK
-5852 GRVLVQDKKGEAS
+5852 GHMLMQDKKGEATNF
-5865 SVVMETLKG
+5865 VMETLKG
-5874 LNQSWTNLDQMIG
+5874 LNQAWASLDQMIG
-5887 QTKVSLRAVLEQ
+5887 QAKVSLRAVLDQ

-5905 ACEEIHGYLMEG
+5905 AGEEIHGYLMEG
-5917 RYSISRLHLLTG
+5917 RYSISRLSLLTG

-5956 KFGSLT
+5956 KFGSLS

-5975 SLNTAL
+5975 SLNAAL

-5986 RWNTLLEQISEQLRN
+5986 RWNTLLEQISDQLRS

-6013 QLHEHN
+6013 ELHELS

-6032 LLNSAAH
+6032 LLNSATH
-6039 REITEEEVKTWIR
+6039 REITEEEVNTWIH
-6052 DCSDLLKTHGSVQGT
+6052 DCTDLLKTHGSVQDT
-6067 LQQLTEVEEQ
+6067 LQQLAEIEEQ

-6090 HTDYLSLNQRLA
+6090 HTDCLSLSQRLA
-6102 TVGHGLHRQQSLLEA
+6102 TVGYALQRQQSLLEA
-6117 GMKDYES
+6117 SVNDYES

-6139 EEVLKVSDPAVSA
+6139 EEILKESDPAGSA
-6152 ELFCLQERMD
+6152 ELSCLQERME
-6162 KLKTQMLK
+6162 KLKAHMLK
-6170 LSRLSPDLEHL
+6170 LSRLSPDLERL

-6192 QEMIRLQNLNR
+6192 QEMKGLQNLNR
-6203 TWASCSAHTTERFSK
+6203 SWASSSAHTTERFSK
-6218 LQAAVLQRQSFLEK
+6218 LQAVVLQKQSFLEK
-6232 CEAWLTFLTQTEEK
+6232 CEEWLAFLTQTEEK
-6246 LAAEISGNY
+6246 LAAGISGNY

-6275 QQILYSIISDGHQLL
+6275 QQILYSIINDGHQLL
-6290 NQGQVEDRDDFGLK
+6290 NQGRVEDRDDFGLK

-6323 GIIDGLVCQWQ
+6323 GIIDSLVCQWQ

-6346 LKEVQEPEEQQEGG
+6346 LQEVQEPEEQQRG
-6360 TVTLQQARGILDHI
+6360 TVALQQARGILDHI

-6403 ARAEALLQSELT
+6403 ARAEALLQAELT
-6415 DLQERWRSTSIRLDE
+6415 DLQERWRSANIRLDE

-6454 KLRAFKRKLSLA
+6454 KLRAFKRKLSLP
-6466 LPDHHEELHSEQIR
+6466 LPDHHEELHNEQIR

-6487 TEGWTDDVT
+6487 TEGWTDDVA
-6496 GLCVLRDA
+6496 GLCVLRDS

-6541 VSEKLNE
+6541 VTEKLNE

-6607 ERLARSSHE
+6607 ERLARASHE
-6616 SKAAEIHY
+6616 SKAAEIQY

-6660 MSSLRSWLAH
+6660 MSTLRSWLAH

-6680 YETCDTNEIQK
+6680 YETCDANEIQK
-6691 KLNQQQDMQRDI
+6691 KLNQQQDLQRDI

-6708 GVASVLNLCEVL
+6708 AVASVLNLCEVL

-6856 DTLQRRVT
+6856 DTLQRRVA

-6922 IELNTMKIGSVFS
+6922 IELNTGKIGSVFS

-6971 RYYRKLTRLP
+6971 RYYRKLT
-6981 LVDDDC
+6981 
-6987 DGSDREFDLDGSG
+6987 
-7000 DLSDLQ
+7000 
-7006 WEESNSLPR
+7006 
-7015 SNNSR
+7015 
-7020 PPSVNAAPLRAN
+7020 PPPRAN

-7058 SHSISSDK
+7058 SHTISSEK
-7066 RGRDGEEDEDILC
+7066 RVRDGEEDEDILC
-7079 DVVIPESPE
+7079 SATAALTDVVIPESPE

-7103 TQLVISNW
+7103 RHLVRAYFTTCIA
-7111 SSGVIARWELMQA
+7111 GVIERWELIQA
-7124 QSHSSQNSQRED
+7124 QSHSSEHNPREN
-7136 LVLLQQITSDL
+7136 LLLIQQLTSDL
-7147 EAMEAWFNKTEN
+7147 EAMEMWLSQAEA
-7159 ELTELRGKDLSTDIR
+7159 ELAELRGKNLSTDIL
-7174 TIKERIRKLK
+7174 TIEQRIRKLK
-7184 ELQKEVDAHKSKILS
+7184 ELQKAVDAHKSKVLS
-7199 LNLSS
+7199 INLSS

-7221 LKEMNSRWDRLGKA
+7221 LKEMNSRWDRLGKS

-7243 QEALMQCQEFHE
+7243 QGALMQCQEFHE

-7267 DRRRNEIVP
+7267 DRRRNEIIP
-7276 ISSGLDRHTL
+7276 ISAGLDCQTL

-7291 ALEQIQQ
+7291 ALQQIQQ
-7298 ELVDSE
+7298 ELMDSE

-7309 LQDLSVHL
+7309 LQDLSVQL

-7346 VASDLQLLE
+7346 VASDLQLVHFY
-7355 RELRSL
+7355 SHSKPPFF
-7361 GDTQDLSA
+7361 QDLSVWPA
-7369 WSLADDVET
+7369 VNDVDT

-7386 VVNVPVQ
+7386 VVSVPVQ
-7393 QSRGGSACASSR
+7393 HQSPGGSACASSR
-7405 SGTSGPRGGAAAGRC
+7405 SGTPRPRGGAAAGRC
-7420 QSFLLRVLRAALP
+7420 QPFLLRVLRAALP

>member
-1 MLCNLSDSI
+1 
-10 SIKDISSNQLIL
+10 
-22 IFCLDEQEAVQK
+22 
-34 RTFTK
+34 
-39 WINSHLAKRDPPLV
+39 
-53 VKDLYEDIKDG
+53 
-64 VMLLALLEVLS
+64 
-75 GHKLPCE
+75 
-82 QGRKLRRIHWLAN
+82 
-95 VGTALRFLEGRRS
+95 
-108 VYRGSPIKLVNINTT
+108 
-123 DIVDGRPSIV
+123 
-133 LGLIW
+133 
-138 TIILYFQIEELTSS
+138 
-152 LPPQKGQNSSN
+152 
-163 SSVDSSNSTETAS
+163 
-176 PPVKRKP
+176 
-183 RLSFQ
+183 
-188 GGAKR
+188 
-193 ALLKWVQ
+193 
-200 RTATKRLGLDVKDFG
+200 
-215 PSWRSGV
+215 
-222 AFHAVIFA
+222 
-230 LRPQLVNM
+230 
-238 ERVWNRPNRANLEE
+238 
-252 AFSLAERE
+252 
-260 LGIPRLLD
+260 
-268 PEDVDV
+268 
-274 DKPDEKSIMTYVA
+274 
-287 QFLKHHPDAGEA
+287 
-299 ESVGQQEEV
+299 
-308 LYYIDFK
+308 
-315 SKLCLSLPLSQ
+315 
-326 SFKQYRVQYE
+326 
-336 LKRRQVLSSLQS
+336 
-348 TQRDG
+348 
-353 ILTSDQALFKQAWE
+353 
-367 RISTRLLDWHIQLDS
+367 
-382 ALPNPLG
+382 
-389 AVGIWLHQA
+389 
-398 EKILQEEPLPQQSHE
+398 
-413 QTANAIHQTLQQHQV
+413 
-428 QCCIQNKERSLH
+428 
-440 RDRSVSGVP
+440 
-449 VPAEQL
+449 
-455 QDMAERLNYI
+455 
-465 STSSHVHLSKLEFW
+465 
-479 ELKYRMLAL
+479 
-488 LTLGESK
+488 
-495 LKSWIVKYGR
+495 
-505 LETTQLLLQ
+505 
-514 SYVSFVEGQ
+514 
-523 QFFQKYESLYEDLK
+523 
-537 QAAVLYT
+537 
-544 NADSSAEEAV
+544 
-554 RRFLRDMADQWR
+554 
-566 SLAVEIR
+566 
-573 SVRSMLKEVEGNW
+573 
-586 EKYSSAV
+586 
-593 SSLQAWLEDAQVAL
+593 
-607 HQPENTKRE
+607 
-616 FFRNLP
+616 
-622 HWMDQHTTMNDS
+622 
-634 GNFLIETCDE
+634 
-644 TVSRDL
+644 
-650 KHQLLLLNGRW
+650 
-661 RDMFIKSCQS
+661 
-671 HLAAMSC
+671 
-678 LCGCPLFKKKLEVQ
+678 
-692 YKTAARSAQLRA
+692 
-704 RDTVNGDRRQTLTTM
+704 
-719 ASIKG
+719 
-724 QLYKV
+724 
-729 QHERLL
+729 
-735 FIVRELQ
+735 
-742 VLMQEALEW
+742 
-751 RRVAETN
+751 
-758 GNLTRR
+758 
-764 FEESRAELE
+764 
-773 KALRVGQACLKE
+773 
-785 RGDPAELLSKHN
+785 
-797 DFFGRLDQ
+797 
-805 RVLNAYLKACDDL
+805 
-818 TDILPE
+818 
-824 EEQQGL
+824 
-830 QESVRRLHKQWK
+830 
-842 DIQAEAPAH
+842 
-851 LLRLKVE
+851 
-858 AERRIVL
+858 
-865 ASLQEC
+865 
-871 RIELQKEDKAIATS
+871 
-885 GSERVIREHRVYFR
+885 
-899 QKDPLAVCERRL
+899 
-911 KTMEQL
+911 
-917 CQKLPEN
+917 
-924 DPMQRALLET
+924 
-934 KDHLLEVRDEVERTY
+934 
-949 VRFQQ
+949 
-954 HPDKWREWHHG
+954 
-965 VLKGHVDAL
+965 
-974 DWLKTRLSVLEDVS
+974 
-988 TEAEVLTQTTALEDL
+988 
-1003 SIQFN
+1003 
-1008 FHVSSLEEVRAFF
+1008 
-1021 MRQFRVLSLF
+1021 
-1031 LKHLFKSRGRHDTW
+1031 
-1045 ENFKHLIVAIR
+1045 
-1056 FACVPFLFTCV
+1056 
-1067 FQSTLR
+1067 
-1073 AWQDFEQDREAVGQ
+1073 
-1087 FVCSAT
+1087 
-1093 PILQRERI
+1093 
-1101 FSSLENLTTEL
+1101 
-1112 DHAQLHTKTGVIT
+1112 
-1125 EQAKSLVKK
+1125 
-1134 AAEIQLGAQNHSLL
+1134 
-1148 HDQAQAAQERVQEI
+1148 
-1162 HISLEKMIMGLE
+1162 
-1174 KMQVRWQNFNS
+1174 
-1185 ESEAFSSWVCER
+1185 
-1197 EKELEALDLNS
+1197 
-1208 AHLDQQ
+1208 
-1214 LQTVEERMKVLS
+1214 
-1226 QLESE
+1226 
-1231 SHALARFITPGGAER
+1231 
-1246 IKARLIQI
+1246 
-1254 GRYWEELR
+1254 
-1262 SNVKQRGMELQASV
+1262 
-1276 LHKVNCSTRCLMVS
+1276 
-1290 RIQELQAHLAQLEQF
+1290 
-1305 NQALVTFTLWSENF
+1305 
-1319 LGELRRKSKV
+1319 
-1329 TISDLISVKTQIK
+1329 
-1342 DEALLQTQR
+1342 
-1351 EAIDGL
+1351 
-1357 QQHMDALGPSL
+1357 
-1368 SPEDLQRLQV
+1368 
-1378 RKEDCLQPVC
+1378 
-1388 EAQSLLQRRSEALGK
+1388 
-1403 LETFLVTYRSA
+1403 
-1414 TNSVQTL
+1414 
-1421 QGAVEGRG
+1421 
-1429 SWDQAK
+1429 
-1435 AEQLNQDLGQ
+1435 
-1445 LAQKLASLEV
+1445 
-1455 QAISLDSSL
+1455 
-1464 NKASLHLHRAEGER
+1464 
-1478 TSCRRLVDE
+1478 
-1487 QGSGLQRLQR
+1487 
-1497 SLGTRQSE
+1497 
-1505 AETLAGLWNSFRG
+1505 
-1518 RKELLLRSL
+1518 
-1527 MELEEKVRK
+1527 
-1536 TWLTE
+1536 
-1541 PSTQNFQQRYCF
+1541 
-1553 SRCYILFFSLSNEIH
+1553 
-1568 FMVPQR
+1568 
-1574 EIWLFQI
+1574 
-1581 ARQIMKCVGTTSYE
+1581 
-1595 YENIK
+1595 
-1600 YVEWVIFWQEQCAVL
+1600 
-1615 LDVCK
+1615 
-1620 DYFTL
+1620 
-1625 KSRITSAVERAHA
+1625 
-1638 VTAAQSG
+1638 
-1645 QHNPEDIRRALS
+1645 
-1657 RLEAVKPE
+1657 
-1665 LAGTQEELN
+1665 
-1674 LFFSKGKHLIS
+1674 
-1685 ELRKLPEHTG
+1685 
-1695 ESVRTEMDC
+1695 
-1704 IVDRWL
+1704 
-1710 DTSERLDSDID
+1710 
-1721 HLTVFLALWN
+1721 
-1731 EINSIANDIECWT
+1731 
-1744 ATSVSELSEGA
+1744 
-1755 VNLLSSSNVD
+1755 
-1765 ERLLELES
+1765 
-1773 KEEVLKVL
+1773 
-1781 QRKVTEL
+1781 
-1788 QEVTKT
+1788 
-1794 QQTPAELQTMEAD
+1794 
-1807 LRKKIIHAGEVYEQT
+1807 
-1822 RSIVKDFGVQ
+1822 
-1832 RQQLQDIISQLAEQL
+1832 
-1847 ETIEYTLS
+1847 
-1855 ELSQSS
+1855 
-1861 DPENVAKIKVS
+1861 
-1872 FFHFSSF
+1872 
-1879 AFRPSL
+1879 
-1885 ERSCQASL
+1885 
-1893 TLSDGRAGDPEASQ
+1893 
-1907 TMELLSSHQALV
+1907 
-1919 QEAWVRLRGLQ
+1919 
-1930 EYQAF
+1930 
-1935 NEALRAMGDWLE
+1935 
-1947 EVEEKLEKLESTEGD
+1947 
-1962 KKEVEER
+1962 
-1969 LERVQDILL
+1969 
-1978 MKGEGEVKLNMA
+1978 
-1990 AGKGELVIKSSG
+1990 
-2002 EAGQGVIHFK
+2002 
-2012 LQEVED
+2012 
-2018 AWAALLLRAMSCH
+2018 
-2031 SRLEWTVSQWGLFVE
+2031 
-2046 SRAQL
+2046 
-2051 QGWLEQVE
+2051 
-2059 AEVKGPLEP
+2059 
-2068 QLGLREKRQQLDRLC
+2068 
-2083 LLSADVEDH
+2083 
-2092 QGALCYLEESAAEL
+2092 
-2106 YKRTGDATFR
+2106 
-2116 EDETALLRAQFDDVR
+2116 
-2131 AATEVMVRFSECV
+2131 
-2144 VFEHEKY
+2144 
-2151 METVREL
+2151 
-2158 TDWLLSKGE
+2158 
-2167 DLQRCSDPSGNSAS
+2167 
-2181 IQRKLTDVRV
+2181 
-2191 RKELVLDPT
+2191 
-2200 HFRMNI
+2200 
-2206 GVLEGLQAAEVME
+2206 ME

-2224 RLNELCG
+2224 QLNELYG
-2231 FSTDL
+2231 FSSDL

-2276 RDFRQWLVNANI
+2276 RDFRQWLVNAKI

-2302 ASAALQRIQEFMSD
+2302 ASGALQKIQEFMSD

-2330 GEQLSAVVQADRVEA
+2330 GEQLSTVVPADRVEA
-2345 VRAKTSAASDDWRS
+2345 VRAKVSAASDDWGN
-2359 LMDNLQQREAILQ
+2359 LMDNLQQKETLLQ
-2372 GLQSRMQA
+2372 GLQSRMQE
-2380 FEESLQPLQDW
+2380 FEESVQPLQDW
-2391 LNRTEITVQDSS
+2391 LNRTEVTVQESS
-2403 TRLHDLPAKR
+2403 ARLHDLPAKR

-2419 QSVLEEMCCR
+2419 QSVLEEMCSK
-2429 EPELGGLRERAHSLW
+2429 EPDLGGLRERAHSLW

-2490 GLQELQSWVSEAQK
+2490 GLQELQSWVLEAQE
-2504 ILETCRS
+2504 ILETCQS
-2511 TTADKSMLVT
+2511 ATANKSVLIT
-2521 RMGHLEDLL
+2521 RMGQLEALL

-2569 KDSWDLLLSGTIQ
+2569 KDSWDLLLSASIQ
-2582 CKSQLEGALS
+2582 CKSQLESALS

-2606 WLERVEES
+2606 WLERVEDS
-2614 LGSSDKHYTE
+2614 LGSTDKRYTE
-2624 MRDKTANLRKAK
+2624 MRDKTANLRRAK

-2658 MTEHSATQQEV
+2658 MAENSATQQEV
-2669 HKLNERYEAVKAKAK
+2669 HKLSERYEAIKAKAK
-2684 AAVSKAEELV
+2684 AAVNKAEELV

-2713 EQSSLALLS
+2713 EQSNLALLS

-2727 VDTLE
+2727 LDTLG
-2732 KTLKELESSCSQG
+2732 KTLKELQMLQSRFSEG
-2745 LTLLKSALASREQV
+2745 HTLLRSALTSREQV
-2759 VPWGVPQ
+2759 IPWGIPQ

-2778 WQEYQERMRDTKTQV
+2778 WQGYQDRMGDTKAQV
-2793 VQTLSR
+2793 EQTLVR
-2799 LQQLESCFQ
+2799 LQKLEDCFQ
-2808 SLDQWVED
+2808 NLDQWLVD
-2816 IERKVRLRSHRRSDS
+2816 IELKVRLRSHRRSDS
-2831 TTKDTQLQQL
+2831 TTKDIQLQQL
-2841 LVSETSL
+2841 LRWQTEAGQKQS
-2848 LWLSDFEM
+2848 EM

-2866 VEDAHVSARVS
+2866 VEDTHVSARVS
-2877 TRVTQLTARYHAVLL
+2877 ARVTQLTARYHALL
-2892 RIQVSKEH
+2892 IRMQETIKQLQEEITS
-2900 LNSLIIAEAQ
+2900 IAEAQ
-2910 STLRTFSVWQSV
+2910 STLRTFSDWLSV
-2922 AAAEFRTVSESK
+2922 ATADFRTVSENK
-2934 EALDRTTMEKKMKR
+2934 EALDRTTMEKKMKK
-2948 LETLQGDMDHGHR
+2948 LESLQGNMDHGHS
-2961 LLKTLREKVE
+2961 LLKTLRERVE
-2971 QAISFLDDSSASKL
+2971 QAVSFLDDSGASKL
-2985 EREVQAGRSHL
+2985 EKDVQAGRSQL

-3003 RAEHSTT
+3003 RTEHGTT
-3010 ERRILLYKEF
+3010 ERSILFYKEF
-3020 QERYKTQQQWLSQTR
+3020 QERYKAQLQWLSETR
-3035 ALLSSSVEPKAELY
+3035 ALFNSSVEPKAELY

-3076 EKGETLLSLLHS
+3076 EKGENLLSHLHS
-3088 PSIKENMDRLQT
+3088 PSIRENMDRLQAN
-3100 DYKGLRTAAR
+3100 YKELCTAAR
-3110 VQKLEGHVKKQEA
+3110 AQVQRLEGHVKKQEV
-3123 YHTELQEVERWLL
+3123 YHSELQEVERWLL

-3145 DPAPDG
+3145 DPAPG
-3151 GLEAATQQLAR
+3151 SGLEAATQQLAR

-3191 SERLQA
+3191 SERIQA

-3237 LRDTLQQCQT
+3237 LRDALQQCQT
-3247 WLSNIQE
+3247 WLSNMHE
-3254 ELQPPCWGLSVQVK
+3254 ELQPPVHTPRCLEEALIQVK

-3295 RETAADIQQ
+3295 QETAADIQQ

-3313 LESQELAENWRT
+3313 LESQELAESWRA
-3325 IESLRSDLESRLR
+3325 IKGLRSDLEFRLR

-3345 NMFRRSAELEPK
+3345 NMLRRSAELEPK

-3369 IQEMQARQADLAHLR
+3369 IQEVQARQADLTHLR
-3384 ESVGKLVT
+3384 ESVGKLMT
-3392 SQESPEL
+3392 GQESPEL
-3399 LEVGRLRRAWLELG
+3399 VEVGRLRRAWLELG

-3423 EEDLQ
+3423 EQDLQ
-3428 RSGDYHECLST
+3428 RSGDYHECLSM

-3444 DQLSNAEKN
+3444 DQLSKEWEYL
-3453 TVEYLDALKK
+3453 TRGDTERSIVMYLDALKK
-3463 LSLDLQDQRCVLDDL
+3463 LSVDLQDQRCVLDAL

-3488 LSLEDKDLVKEQVG
+3488 LGLEDKDLVKEQVG
-3502 YLEQRWIHLEMQ
+3502 YLEQRWTQLEMQ
-3514 VQQKIQDTMKTL
+3514 VHQKIQDIVQTL

-3542 AEVQRPSVSEVLKT
+3542 AEVQRPSISKVLKT

-3595 SHLGLDER
+3595 SHLGLDDR
-3603 RSLQALVQEVQ
+3603 KTLQALVQEVQ
-3614 TLLESLGAKAAQHR
+3614 VLLESLGSKAAQHR
-3628 KSLSKVFTE
+3628 KSLSKLFTE

-3644 LDRATGWIKQQEQ
+3644 LDRAAGWIKQQEQ

-3670 ELSKQVSTCKNICS
+3670 GLSKQVSTCKNICS

-3702 LVMNATEEEKTET
+3702 LVKDTTEEKKTET

-3723 GTFES
+3723 GTFEA

-3755 RVCEWLREAEAAV
+3755 RVCEWLRQAEAAT
-3768 FPVIDLSG
+3768 FPVVNLSG
-3776 SDERLQNQLDKYQQ
+3776 SDEELQNQLDKYQQ
-3790 LLDQTSAYENLLLIV
+3790 LLVHTSAYENLLLIV

-3829 GLPQQYNNILVST
+3829 GLPQQYNNILIST
-3842 KEKRERVQRVIV
+3842 KEKRERVQQVIQ
-3854 ERREFESLIEVTHKA
+3854 ERREFESLIEVTRKA
-3869 LRQLQEQ
+3869 LGELQEQ

-3881 EPQTSQSLEGGQRL
+3881 KQITNQSLEDGKRL
-3895 HSDYSELEKGLANL
+3895 HSDYADLQKGLANL
-3909 FQAMKELRGK
+3909 FQALKELRGK
-3919 TQDFQSMGQP
+3919 TQDFHSKGQP
-3929 YKPEV
+3929 YTPEIID
-3934 VEQLVSLHSRLNR
+3934 QLASLHNRLDL
-3947 VTKDKVKQLNS
+3947 VTKEKVKQLNS
-3958 TLNTLKDYNAAVLKM
+3958 TLNLLEDYNAKVVKM
-3973 DSSMNA
+3973 DSGMNE
-3979 IKEKLCS
+3979 IKEHMDKLCS
-3986 DEHTDAMQR
+3986 EEQLDAMER
-3995 LSSLH
+3995 FSRLH
-4000 KLAKDLEDVA
+4000 KLAKDLEETISYSE
-4010 SFSETLTGQRKE
+4010 SFTGQIVELSQHFDPDTLT
-4022 LGQHFES
+4022 
-4029 NALKT
+4029 N
-4034 QVASEKPQL
+4034 QVASKEPQL

-4049 ISDCINECENSVV
+4049 IFKCIEECECCIVGRYSLQKKI
-4062 ESCSFQTE
+4062 EA
-4070 IKVTLKWLK
+4070 TLEWLSK
-4079 TLREK
+4079 LRDRLK
-4084 IRCPFNLQKTN
+4084 CPLNLQETN
-4095 VDLVEDE
+4095 VDIVQDE

-4108 LEDEMKSRLKLLN
+4108 LQGEVKSRLKLLEV
-4121 ILRENEKQKSN
+4121 LSQNEKQKYSAEQ
-4132 TELSSHI
+4132 TFPSHI
-4139 EGYLKDIEKL
+4139 EDYLKDIAVL
-4149 ETEVR
+4149 ETEVQ
-4154 QALTDKQIMKC
+4154 QALTTKQAALQSALSLLQTYKC
-4165 MYTCSF
+4165 ALKSTHQWNEDADT
-4171 IVLHNVWTAIILKRL
+4171 VLKQTSQKPDLEDFKEYLWEAERVIAQKQTLNNAVWEIEA
-4186 TLKLHLY
+4186 
-4193 LNLLFLLFFRC
+4193 LFLQMEDFFDCAVVEELKQDYESTFQR
-4204 SAQWSVFQIESKE
+4204 SSKLMKQLGHHQETLNRWSTQWRSFQKESE
-4217 FIKQMSEIEKR
+4217 EVVKQMSETERR
-4228 LEGFSTAKASSLQEA
+4228 LAEFSTAKASSLEEA
-4243 EDKLQSHHVSL
+4243 EDKLHSHQTIIFQVES
-4254 GFFLF
+4254 FQD
-4259 IHKLTKLEEHIA
+4259 KLTKLKEQITH
-4271 QFDETVSGAM
+4271 FDEAISSAM
-4281 VSHSVCAMRCQWTQ
+4281 ASRSVCALCCRWTQ
-4295 LNSVARA
+4295 LSSVARA

-4310 VHDWRCFTEK
+4310 VHDWMCFKEKLEKMKVVSEDLHSRVPDSVVEKAASMVALHSLLEYHDSFSREVERESSALTLLRHHAISLLLHCDTAGEFTHSSQATSPSRRPAAPSNQPTTHSNRATSSSYQPATASNQTASPSNMTASPNNQDTSLSNQSAMSSNPLHTPSNQSTTPSNQLLAPSNQTTLPSNQSTMSGDGFHIPSSKSTTPIYQATSPCSQTSRPCNTEALCLQEIQAMQEK
-4320 VTSKNVLFC
+4320 YES
-4329 HCMSKDLGKDLL
+4329 
-4341 IFSHLLQ
+4341 LLQ
-4348 QVSVSRQQVQLELLE
+4348 QVFVSRQQVQLELVE
-4363 REEVERELGLVKG
+4363 REEVERELELVKG

-4388 TADLDTLLSDLEVQ
+4388 TADLDTLLSDLEMAHGGVQ
-4402 NFTTPLRETQCT
+4402 SQRQALEQIADRQQMKYNDLHATLPSEISTQLAEVTLALSSAEDQVQTREREVQHSRNVKEDFNA
-4414 CYRLLTLCEEL
+4414 RLQDISEKVSTISVKLKQKSVDVEEAKEETETLCEEL
-4425 VHCSHA
+4425 EDCSHV

-4453 SVSLSKLT
+4453 GISLNKLS

-4479 KAEQHFEEFN
+4479 KAERHFEEFN

-4504 LISTNIVWSP
+4504 LVSANIIWSP

-4527 LLREWRKLQGDMEG
+4527 LLREWRKLQGEMEG
-4541 LVERVGLLGDVVQ
+4541 LADRVGMLGEVVQ
-4554 TEALHQQVAE
+4554 TEALHHQVAE

-4581 SLQDAAKDLGR
+4581 SLQDAAKDLNR
-4592 LESEVK
+4592 LENEVK
-4598 SLHQSVERVQ
+4598 ILHQSIERVQ

-4613 PDLAHLSLREQLV
+4613 PDLARLSLREQLV

-4635 EGIKVQ
+4635 EGFKVQ
-4641 VQALQTCM
+4641 VQALQMCM
-4649 SNLQLPE
+4649 STLQLPE
-4656 EAMATLPLC
+4656 EVMATLPLC
-4665 VTAQNLQQDSSHLQ
+4665 VTAQSLQQDSSQLQ

-4714 RVIQDRP
+4714 HVIQDRP
-4721 VATGNIQELQTQIQH
+4721 VATGNIQELKTQIQH

-4777 DGLSDD
+4777 DGLSDG
-4783 LEELEEEEVE
+4783 LEELEDEEVE

-4850 LNQVPPAL
+4850 LNQAPGRAAL
-4858 LLASLI
+4858 SRAPLQ
-4864 HPSYAKELYDP
+4864 ELYDP
-4875 SMESSASA
+4875 SMESSAST

-4931 TSLNEG
+4931 TSLSEG

-4969 ACFSEELQRDEESPE
+4969 ACFSEELQQNEESPE
-4984 QDVGDQ
+4984 QDAGDQ

-5022 SEQLEE
+5022 NEQLEE

-5052 RASLTSALQPN
+5052 RATLNSALQPN

-5071 QLIDCQNMLMEIEQ
+5071 QLIDCQNMLLEIEQ

-5101 LEGKVG
+5101 LEGKAG

-5120 GLKSSLLELQ
+5120 SLKASLLELQ

-5139 IQFIQHKC
+5139 IQGSLLEQEDSESDSSLSQSPSVLDWLSQARSTRSQQHQDIVQRQRELEAQMEEQRKLMQSVACRGEELLSQKTTPNGESAVDLQDSPEHAESAQNHMSVKWDNLSKDLTAKLQLLLNTVQQEQLSLVYQRSRVSSPGSIFRGEQLTQEGLSPRTLFETFSQELEELAKEGGADSKQTQVLETTLYEAASAASGWLDSAENTLLSGPMLLSDDSEIQLCHLEG
-5147 INKIILS
+5147 LS
-5154 FTNIPDL
+5154 
-5161 LQCWIITTTY
+5161 
-5171 ALFFSSHFL
+5171 
-5180 QGLNKE
+5180 KE
-5186 VKNVSEEVSKCREA
+5186 VKNVSEEVCKCQQA
-5200 MGGDAESMWGGEGDG
+5200 LGGGAESMWDG

-5220 IEEVL
+5220 IEEVV

-5240 QRCDSIRD
+5240 QRCDSIRQ
-5248 RVQEHVTFQ
+5248 RLQEHTTFQ
-5257 VVSNVLVCLWMVHC
+5257 TE
-5271 FKSLRFSALN
+5271 LRLLFAAMSDSKQQLLQKMSGA
-5281 IVCTF
+5281 VDRPASK
-5286 CVCYTQTLAEAEDG
+5286 QMETLAEAEDS

-5308 CEMRGRGETLQ
+5308 SEMRSKGETVQ
-5319 QDPVSTQE
+5319 PDPVSTQE

-5373 HDKMAA
+5373 QDKMAA

-5427 AQALEQTV
+5427 AQVLEQSV
-5435 AQAQTVLKQAHRR
+5435 AQAQSVLKQAHRR

-5454 ILEAWSRFVG
+5454 ILESWSRLVG

-5483 GLVEETEERLTER
+5483 GLVEETEERLSER
-5496 IALYQRLKSSL
+5496 IALYQHLKCSL

-5566 SYQSDSAE
+5566 RYQSDSAV

-5632 QLLRLKRVDTAALR
+5632 QLLRLKKVDTASLR
-5646 SHLGQVETQWA
+5646 SHLAQVETQWA

-5671 QLQMEKLA
+5671 QLQMEKLP

-5699 EDQSKI
+5699 EDQDKI
-5705 MEAVGSEVVQTYI
+5705 MEAVGSGVVQTYI

-5796 NGVQALKTWISMQE
+5796 NGVQTLKAWIGMQE
-5810 EKTKRKP
+5810 EKLKKKP
-5817 RIEDVASAQNAL
+5817 RIEDVASAQSAL
-5829 KDCQELEE
+5829 KNCQELEE
-5837 LLKEKEK
+5837 LVKEKEK
-5844 ELEKVEEK
+5844 ELEKVDEK
-5852 GRVLVQDKKGEAS
+5852 GHMLMQDKKGEATNF
-5865 SVVMETLKG
+5865 VMETLKG
-5874 LNQSWTNLDQMIG
+5874 LNQAWASLDQMIG
-5887 QTKVSLRAVLEQ
+5887 QAKVSLRAVLDQ

-5905 ACEEIHGYLMEG
+5905 AGEEIHGYLMEG
-5917 RYSISRLHLLTG
+5917 RYSISRLSLLTG

-5956 KFGSLT
+5956 KFGSLS

-5975 SLNTAL
+5975 SLNAAL

-5986 RWNTLLEQISEQLRN
+5986 RWNTLLEQISDQLRS

-6013 QLHEHN
+6013 ELHELS

-6032 LLNSAAH
+6032 LLNSATH
-6039 REITEEEVKTWIR
+6039 REITEEEVNTWIH
-6052 DCSDLLKTHGSVQGT
+6052 DCTDLLKTHGSVQDT
-6067 LQQLTEVEEQ
+6067 LQQLAEIEEQ

-6090 HTDYLSLNQRLA
+6090 HTDCLSLSQRLA
-6102 TVGHGLHRQQSLLEA
+6102 TVGYALQRQQSLLEA
-6117 GMKDYES
+6117 SVNDYES

-6139 EEVLKVSDPAVSA
+6139 EEILKESDPAGSA
-6152 ELFCLQERMD
+6152 ELSCLQERME
-6162 KLKTQMLK
+6162 KLKAHMLK
-6170 LSRLSPDLEHL
+6170 LSRLSPDLERL

-6192 QEMIRLQNLNR
+6192 QEMKGLQNLNR
-6203 TWASCSAHTTERFSK
+6203 SWASSSAHTTERFSK
-6218 LQAAVLQRQSFLEK
+6218 LQAVVLQKQSFLEK
-6232 CEAWLTFLTQTEEK
+6232 CEEWLAFLTQTEEK
-6246 LAAEISGNY
+6246 LAAGISGNY

-6275 QQILYSIISDGHQLL
+6275 QQILYSIINDGHQLL
-6290 NQGQVEDRDDFGLK
+6290 NQGRVEDRDDFGLK

-6323 GIIDGLVCQWQ
+6323 GIIDSLVCQWQ

-6346 LKEVQEPEEQQEGG
+6346 LQEVQEPEEQQRG
-6360 TVTLQQARGILDHI
+6360 TVALQQARGILDHI

-6403 ARAEALLQSELT
+6403 ARAEALLQAELT
-6415 DLQERWRSTSIRLDE
+6415 DLQERWRSANIRLDE

-6454 KLRAFKRKLSLA
+6454 KLRAFKRKLSLP
-6466 LPDHHEELHSEQIR
+6466 LPDHHEELHNEQIR

-6487 TEGWTDDVT
+6487 TEGWTDDVA
-6496 GLCVLRDA
+6496 GLCVLRDS

-6541 VSEKLNE
+6541 VTEKLNE

-6607 ERLARSSHE
+6607 ERLARASHE
-6616 SKAAEIHY
+6616 SKAAEIQY

-6660 MSSLRSWLAH
+6660 MSTLRSWLAH

-6680 YETCDTNEIQK
+6680 YETCDANEIQK
-6691 KLNQQQDMQRDI
+6691 KLNQQQDLQRDI

-6708 GVASVLNLCEVL
+6708 AVASVLNLCEVL

-6856 DTLQRRVT
+6856 DTLQRRVA

-6922 IELNTMKIGSVFS
+6922 IELNTGKIGSVFS

-6981 LVDDDC
+6981 LLDDEC
-6987 DGSDREFDLDGSG
+6987 DGSDREFDLEGSG
-7000 DLSDLQ
+7000 DFSDLQ

-7015 SNNSR
+7015 TNSR
-7020 PPSVNAAPLRAN
+7020 PPSVTTAPPRAN

-7058 SHSISSDK
+7058 SHTISSEK
-7066 RGRDGEEDEDILC
+7066 RVRDGEEDEDILC
-7079 DVVIPESPE
+7079 SATAALTDVVIPESPE

-7103 TQLVISNW
+7103 ETARNILEHSHNTSYMGYMRLMGDCRGSIDAVKRAEGELEEEDDDLSGLRNPENTETQNT
-7111 SSGVIARWELMQA
+7111 GVIERWELIQA
-7124 QSHSSQNSQRED
+7124 QSHSSEHNPREN
-7136 LVLLQQITSDL
+7136 LLLIQQLTSDL
-7147 EAMEAWFNKTEN
+7147 EAMEMWLSQAEA
-7159 ELTELRGKDLSTDIR
+7159 ELAELRGKNLSTDIL
-7174 TIKERIRKLK
+7174 TIEQRIRKLK
-7184 ELQKEVDAHKSKILS
+7184 ELQKAVDAHKSKVLS
-7199 LNLSS
+7199 INLSS

-7221 LKEMNSRWDRLGKA
+7221 LKEMNSRWDRLGKS

-7243 QEALMQCQEFHE
+7243 QGALMQCQEFHE

-7267 DRRRNEIVP
+7267 DRRRNEIIP
-7276 ISSGLDRHTL
+7276 ISAGLDCQTL

-7291 ALEQIQQ
+7291 ALQQIQQ
-7298 ELVDSE
+7298 ELMDSE

-7309 LQDLSVHL
+7309 LQDLSVQL

-7355 RELRSL
+7355 RELEAF
-7361 GDTQDLSA
+7361 GDTQDLSVWPA
-7369 WSLADDVET
+7369 VNDVDT

-7386 VVNVPVQ
+7386 VVSVPVQ
-7393 QSRGGSACASSR
+7393 HQSLRGKCIVSEAGSSASVPRRRSPGGSACASSR
-7405 SGTSGPRGGAAAGRC
+7405 SGTPRPRGGAAAGRC
-7420 QSFLLRVLRAALP
+7420 QPFLLRVLRAALP

>member
-1 MLCNLSDSI
+1 
-10 SIKDISSNQLIL
+10 
-22 IFCLDEQEAVQK
+22 
-34 RTFTK
+34 
-39 WINSHLAKRDPPLV
+39 
-53 VKDLYEDIKDG
+53 
-64 VMLLALLEVLS
+64 
-75 GHKLPCE
+75 
-82 QGRKLRRIHWLAN
+82 
-95 VGTALRFLEGRRS
+95 
-108 VYRGSPIKLVNINTT
+108 
-123 DIVDGRPSIV
+123 
-133 LGLIW
+133 
-138 TIILYFQIEELTSS
+138 
-152 LPPQKGQNSSN
+152 
-163 SSVDSSNSTETAS
+163 
-176 PPVKRKP
+176 
-183 RLSFQ
+183 
-188 GGAKR
+188 
-193 ALLKWVQ
+193 
-200 RTATKRLGLDVKDFG
+200 
-215 PSWRSGV
+215 
-222 AFHAVIFA
+222 
-230 LRPQLVNM
+230 
-238 ERVWNRPNRANLEE
+238 
-252 AFSLAERE
+252 
-260 LGIPRLLD
+260 
-268 PEDVDV
+268 
-274 DKPDEKSIMTYVA
+274 
-287 QFLKHHPDAGEA
+287 
-299 ESVGQQEEV
+299 
-308 LYYIDFK
+308 
-315 SKLCLSLPLSQ
+315 
-326 SFKQYRVQYE
+326 
-336 LKRRQVLSSLQS
+336 
-348 TQRDG
+348 
-353 ILTSDQALFKQAWE
+353 
-367 RISTRLLDWHIQLDS
+367 
-382 ALPNPLG
+382 
-389 AVGIWLHQA
+389 
-398 EKILQEEPLPQQSHE
+398 
-413 QTANAIHQTLQQHQV
+413 
-428 QCCIQNKERSLH
+428 
-440 RDRSVSGVP
+440 
-449 VPAEQL
+449 
-455 QDMAERLNYI
+455 
-465 STSSHVHLSKLEFW
+465 
-479 ELKYRMLAL
+479 
-488 LTLGESK
+488 
-495 LKSWIVKYGR
+495 
-505 LETTQLLLQ
+505 
-514 SYVSFVEGQ
+514 
-523 QFFQKYESLYEDLK
+523 
-537 QAAVLYT
+537 
-544 NADSSAEEAV
+544 
-554 RRFLRDMADQWR
+554 
-566 SLAVEIR
+566 
-573 SVRSMLKEVEGNW
+573 
-586 EKYSSAV
+586 
-593 SSLQAWLEDAQVAL
+593 
-607 HQPENTKRE
+607 
-616 FFRNLP
+616 
-622 HWMDQHTTMNDS
+622 
-634 GNFLIETCDE
+634 
-644 TVSRDL
+644 
-650 KHQLLLLNGRW
+650 
-661 RDMFIKSCQS
+661 
-671 HLAAMSC
+671 
-678 LCGCPLFKKKLEVQ
+678 
-692 YKTAARSAQLRA
+692 
-704 RDTVNGDRRQTLTTM
+704 
-719 ASIKG
+719 
-724 QLYKV
+724 
-729 QHERLL
+729 
-735 FIVRELQ
+735 
-742 VLMQEALEW
+742 
-751 RRVAETN
+751 
-758 GNLTRR
+758 
-764 FEESRAELE
+764 
-773 KALRVGQACLKE
+773 
-785 RGDPAELLSKHN
+785 
-797 DFFGRLDQ
+797 
-805 RVLNAYLKACDDL
+805 
-818 TDILPE
+818 
-824 EEQQGL
+824 
-830 QESVRRLHKQWK
+830 
-842 DIQAEAPAH
+842 
-851 LLRLKVE
+851 
-858 AERRIVL
+858 
-865 ASLQEC
+865 
-871 RIELQKEDKAIATS
+871 
-885 GSERVIREHRVYFR
+885 
-899 QKDPLAVCERRL
+899 
-911 KTMEQL
+911 
-917 CQKLPEN
+917 
-924 DPMQRALLET
+924 
-934 KDHLLEVRDEVERTY
+934 
-949 VRFQQ
+949 
-954 HPDKWREWHHG
+954 
-965 VLKGHVDAL
+965 
-974 DWLKTRLSVLEDVS
+974 
-988 TEAEVLTQTTALEDL
+988 
-1003 SIQFN
+1003 
-1008 FHVSSLEEVRAFF
+1008 
-1021 MRQFRVLSLF
+1021 
-1031 LKHLFKSRGRHDTW
+1031 
-1045 ENFKHLIVAIR
+1045 
-1056 FACVPFLFTCV
+1056 
-1067 FQSTLR
+1067 
-1073 AWQDFEQDREAVGQ
+1073 
-1087 FVCSAT
+1087 
-1093 PILQRERI
+1093 
-1101 FSSLENLTTEL
+1101 
-1112 DHAQLHTKTGVIT
+1112 
-1125 EQAKSLVKK
+1125 
-1134 AAEIQLGAQNHSLL
+1134 
-1148 HDQAQAAQERVQEI
+1148 
-1162 HISLEKMIMGLE
+1162 
-1174 KMQVRWQNFNS
+1174 
-1185 ESEAFSSWVCER
+1185 
-1197 EKELEALDLNS
+1197 
-1208 AHLDQQ
+1208 
-1214 LQTVEERMKVLS
+1214 
-1226 QLESE
+1226 
-1231 SHALARFITPGGAER
+1231 
-1246 IKARLIQI
+1246 
-1254 GRYWEELR
+1254 
-1262 SNVKQRGMELQASV
+1262 
-1276 LHKVNCSTRCLMVS
+1276 
-1290 RIQELQAHLAQLEQF
+1290 
-1305 NQALVTFTLWSENF
+1305 
-1319 LGELRRKSKV
+1319 
-1329 TISDLISVKTQIK
+1329 
-1342 DEALLQTQR
+1342 
-1351 EAIDGL
+1351 
-1357 QQHMDALGPSL
+1357 
-1368 SPEDLQRLQV
+1368 
-1378 RKEDCLQPVC
+1378 
-1388 EAQSLLQRRSEALGK
+1388 
-1403 LETFLVTYRSA
+1403 
-1414 TNSVQTL
+1414 
-1421 QGAVEGRG
+1421 
-1429 SWDQAK
+1429 
-1435 AEQLNQDLGQ
+1435 
-1445 LAQKLASLEV
+1445 
-1455 QAISLDSSL
+1455 
-1464 NKASLHLHRAEGER
+1464 
-1478 TSCRRLVDE
+1478 
-1487 QGSGLQRLQR
+1487 
-1497 SLGTRQSE
+1497 
-1505 AETLAGLWNSFRG
+1505 
-1518 RKELLLRSL
+1518 
-1527 MELEEKVRK
+1527 
-1536 TWLTE
+1536 
-1541 PSTQNFQQRYCF
+1541 
-1553 SRCYILFFSLSNEIH
+1553 
-1568 FMVPQR
+1568 
-1574 EIWLFQI
+1574 
-1581 ARQIMKCVGTTSYE
+1581 
-1595 YENIK
+1595 
-1600 YVEWVIFWQEQCAVL
+1600 
-1615 LDVCK
+1615 
-1620 DYFTL
+1620 
-1625 KSRITSAVERAHA
+1625 
-1638 VTAAQSG
+1638 
-1645 QHNPEDIRRALS
+1645 
-1657 RLEAVKPE
+1657 
-1665 LAGTQEELN
+1665 
-1674 LFFSKGKHLIS
+1674 
-1685 ELRKLPEHTG
+1685 
-1695 ESVRTEMDC
+1695 
-1704 IVDRWL
+1704 
-1710 DTSERLDSDID
+1710 
-1721 HLTVFLALWN
+1721 
-1731 EINSIANDIECWT
+1731 
-1744 ATSVSELSEGA
+1744 
-1755 VNLLSSSNVD
+1755 
-1765 ERLLELES
+1765 
-1773 KEEVLKVL
+1773 
-1781 QRKVTEL
+1781 
-1788 QEVTKT
+1788 
-1794 QQTPAELQTMEAD
+1794 
-1807 LRKKIIHAGEVYEQT
+1807 
-1822 RSIVKDFGVQ
+1822 
-1832 RQQLQDIISQLAEQL
+1832 
-1847 ETIEYTLS
+1847 
-1855 ELSQSS
+1855 
-1861 DPENVAKIKVS
+1861 
-1872 FFHFSSF
+1872 
-1879 AFRPSL
+1879 
-1885 ERSCQASL
+1885 
-1893 TLSDGRAGDPEASQ
+1893 
-1907 TMELLSSHQALV
+1907 
-1919 QEAWVRLRGLQ
+1919 
-1930 EYQAF
+1930 
-1935 NEALRAMGDWLE
+1935 
-1947 EVEEKLEKLESTEGD
+1947 
-1962 KKEVEER
+1962 
-1969 LERVQDILL
+1969 
-1978 MKGEGEVKLNMA
+1978 
-1990 AGKGELVIKSSG
+1990 
-2002 EAGQGVIHFK
+2002 
-2012 LQEVED
+2012 
-2018 AWAALLLRAMSCH
+2018 
-2031 SRLEWTVSQWGLFVE
+2031 
-2046 SRAQL
+2046 
-2051 QGWLEQVE
+2051 
-2059 AEVKGPLEP
+2059 
-2068 QLGLREKRQQLDRLC
+2068 
-2083 LLSADVEDH
+2083 
-2092 QGALCYLEESAAEL
+2092 
-2106 YKRTGDATFR
+2106 
-2116 EDETALLRAQFDDVR
+2116 
-2131 AATEVMVRFSECV
+2131 
-2144 VFEHEKY
+2144 
-2151 METVREL
+2151 
-2158 TDWLLSKGE
+2158 
-2167 DLQRCSDPSGNSAS
+2167 
-2181 IQRKLTDVRV
+2181 
-2191 RKELVLDPT
+2191 
-2200 HFRMNI
+2200 
-2206 GVLEGLQAAEVME
+2206 ME

-2250 NSLGLRAS
+2250 NSLSLRAS

-2569 KDSWDLLLSGTIQ
+2569 KDSWDLLFSGTIQ

-2732 KTLKELESSCSQG
+2732 KTLKELETLQSSCSQG

-2793 VQTLSR
+2793 EQTLSR
-2799 LQQLESCFQ
+2799 LQQLESCYQ

-2841 LVSETSL
+2841 LQWQMEAGQKQS
-2848 LWLSDFEM
+2848 EM

-2892 RIQVSKEH
+2892 RIQETVKQLQEEIMS
-2900 LNSLIIAEAQ
+2900 IAEAQ

-3110 VQKLEGHVKKQEA
+3110 AQVQKLEGHVKKQEA

-3254 ELQPPCWGLSVQVK
+3254 ELQPPVHTPHCLEEVLIQVK

-3384 ESVGKLVT
+3384 ESVVKLVT

-3444 DQLSNAEKN
+3444 DQLSSEWDYLTRGDAEKN

-3614 TLLESLGAKAAQHR
+3614 TLLGSLGAKAAQHR

-3895 HSDYSELEKGLANL
+3895 HSVYSELEKGLANL

-3934 VEQLVSLHSRLNR
+3934 VEQLVSLHCRLNR

-3958 TLNTLKDYNAAVLKM
+3958 TLNTLEDYNAAVLKM

-4070 IKVTLKWLK
+4070 IKVNLRWLK

-4084 IRCPFNLQKTN
+4084 LRCPLNLQKTN

-4121 ILRENEKQKSN
+4121 VLRENEKQKSN

-4154 QALTDKQIMKC
+4154 QALTDKQAALQ
-4165 MYTCSF
+4165 S
-4171 IVLHNVWTAIILKRL
+4171 A
-4186 TLKLHLY
+4186 LY
-4193 LNLLFLLFFRC
+4193 LLQTYKRSLRTTCQWLGDADTVLKQTSVKSVDLEDLTEYLQETERVIDQEQTFKAGVQDTEALFTQMEAFFDSGVIEELKQDLETTRQRSTKLMEQLRHQQETLTRC
-4204 SAQWSVFQIESKE
+4204 SAQWSVFQIESEE

-4243 EDKLQSHHVSL
+4243 EDKLQCHHTIVL
-4254 GFFLF
+4254 QVEAFQ
-4259 IHKLTKLEEHIA
+4259 HKLTKLEEHIA

-4320 VTSKNVLFC
+4320 LVKMKTVSEDLHSRVPDSVVEKAASMVALNSLLEYHDSFSREVERESSALTLLKHQALSLLLQPVSAGVHTHSNQSSSPRHRPATPTNLSDTPCNNQSDSPKNQPATPTNLSTTSCNNQSASPRHQPATPTNLSTTSCNNQSPRHQPATPTNLSTTPCNKPASSCNNQTTSCSNGATSSVHQPVLPSNQMTSPSNQSNMPSIQLHTSSNQTASSC
-4329 HCMSKDLGKDLL
+4329 SQSATPCNLLHAPNSQSTSPGNHISKFINAEALCLRE
-4341 IFSHLLQ
+4341 IQQMQQTYESLLQ

-4388 TADLDTLLSDLEVQ
+4388 TADLDTLLSDLEMAHGGVQ
-4402 NFTTPLRETQCT
+4402 SQRQALEQIADRQQMKYKDLHATLPSEISTQLAEVTLALGSAEDQVQTREREVQHSRDVKEDFNTRLQCISKKVNLIT
-4414 CYRLLTLCEEL
+4414 LKLKQKSVDVEEAKEETETLCEEL

-4453 SVSLSKLT
+4453 GVSLSKLT

-4613 PDLAHLSLREQLV
+4613 PDLARLSLREQLV

-4850 LNQVPPAL
+4850 LNQVPGRAL
-4858 LLASLI
+4858 LSRAPLQ
-4864 HPSYAKELYDP
+4864 ELYDP

-5139 IQFIQHKC
+5139 IQGSLLEQEDSEPDSSLSQSPSVMDWLSQARSTRSQQHQDTVQRQRELEAQMEEQRKLVQSVACRGEELLSQRTTPNGESAGDLQDSTEHSESGSAQNHMSVKWDNLSTDLNAKLQLLLNTIQQEQLSLVYQRSRVSSPGGIFRGEQLTQDGLSPRTLFETFSEELEELSKEGGAN
-5147 INKIILS
+5147 NKQSQALETTLYEAVSSASVWLDSAENTLLS
-5154 FTNIPDL
+5154 GPML
-5161 LQCWIITTTY
+5161 LSDDSEIQLCH
-5171 ALFFSSHFL
+5171 LEC
-5180 QGLNKE
+5180 LNKE

-5257 VVSNVLVCLWMVHC
+5257 TE
-5271 FKSLRFSALN
+5271 LRLLFAAMSDSKQQLLQKMSGA
-5281 IVCTF
+5281 VDRPASK
-5286 CVCYTQTLAEAEDG
+5286 QMETLAEAEDG

-5547 TTKVNKELHRLDST
+5547 STKVNKELHRLDST

-5829 KDCQELEE
+5829 KDCRELEE

-5874 LNQSWTNLDQMIG
+5874 LNQSWINLDQMIG

-6442 EQCEKGI
+6442 EHCEKGI

-6466 LPDHHEELHSEQIR
+6466 LPDHHEELHNEQIR

-6616 SKAAEIHY
+6616 SKAAEIQY

-6794 SGVLYTVA
+6794 SGVLYTIA

-7079 DVVIPESPE
+7079 GSTAALTDVVIPESPE

-7103 TQLVISNW
+7103 ETARNILDCHSHNTSYIGYMRLMGDCRGSLDAVKRAEGELEEEEDDLSGLKNPENTDTQNA
-7111 SSGVIARWELMQA
+7111 GVIARWELMQA

-7393 QSRGGSACASSR
+7393 QHPLRGKCIVSEAGSSASRPHRRSRGGSACASSR